1 MAGSQKEF
9 ELLFRLKASLGSNFN
24 STFKGAIEQ
33 QKKLQDSLKSVNS
46 LQGKVDGYNK
56 ASNAISQQNEKL
68 ARLQTEHQ
76 KTAQK
81 IQTHQQN
88 AERLRAKIEE
98 TGDATGELTAQLV
111 REENEV
117 QKNTEKLK
125 SNESQ
130 IQRTRASTEQQKEQL
145 ARMSEELR
153 EAGVNTDNLGEA
165 NERLQR
171 SYERLQNS
179 QQTIQRLN
187 QAQQNINESISHTK
201 TQLAGTVGVM
211 VAAGAAI
218 YNGPVKKAAEFQE
231 QMSTVQ
237 AISGATGDDLKLLSE
252 KAKEMGAT
260 TKFTAKE
267 AGEAMEYMAMAGW
280 KTKDMMGGIEGIMNL
295 AAASGEEL
303 AAVSDIVTDAMTA
316 FGLAADGTT
325 KVIGKDGL
333 VKEVS
338 NATHFADILAQAS
351 SNANTNVGMMG
362 ETFKYV
368 APVAGALGYT
378 AEDTA
383 ALIGLMANSGIKAS
397 QAGTS
402 LRKIFLGLQ
411 GGVELTGDKLG
422 KYHLEVENADG
433 SMRKLEDVT
442 GDLRKAFSQMT
453 EAEKAANA
461 EAIAGKTGMSGLLAI
476 VNASEADY
484 QKLTESIKGCDGAA
498 KAMAETKL
506 DNLNG
511 QITLMQSAWDAL
523 QVELGEML
531 LPVLTDLIKKATEV
545 LGVVTTFVQ
554 KNPEM
559 TKTIA
564 KVVAGLMAFRVGML
578 SLKLAGLTGASGIV
592 SLLQKLMG
600 LRIGFLES
608 AATSTSFATKLKA
621 AGSGVL
627 KYFKGVGGALG
638 GLGSA
643 IGNIFSSSTIF
654 QKVGGLFSGVA
665 GKMSAGFAGL
675 AGKLGGVLT
684 GTGSKLLSL
693 LLKPFGNIGG
703 ALGGILSK
711 VGGVI
716 LNSPLGSIGKVIA
729 SSFGKLGTLI
739 APIGNVL
746 KSAFGPL
753 GGLLKT
759 ALGPLGGIAG
769 KFLPI
774 IGIITT
780 IIAVVQIL
788 RKNFDKVREAVGNI
802 FGEKGLEI
810 FDKIVAVITNVGETI
825 KGVFS
830 DGNIGAARDKINEIF
845 GEKGVAVFDT
855 FAGVFQ
861 KVVTAAGQF
870 VGFVTEHIVL
880 VVEQLFDVL
889 ITSVIPGII
898 SGIQAAAPVVMQI
911 FQAIA
916 DFIAGIIPVIGSF
929 IAGIMPIIS
938 EVITFIQTYVFP
950 IISEVFNFIVST
962 VLPLIVQGI
971 QQLGSIITTVLQ
983 AVLPVV
989 QQVFSTIWSIIQPI
1003 LAQIL
1008 STVQA
1013 VLPAVL
1019 SVFQS
1024 VFNAIGGVISAAQ
1037 QIFNGLIQFI
1047 TGVFTGN
1054 WSVAWEGVKSIFSGI
1069 WNGIKSICTGVI
1081 NGIVGAVNVVIRGLN
1096 SLKVPD
1102 WVPGVG
1108 GKGINIPEIP
1118 QLAKGSKNT
1127 PQTFIAGER
1136 GPELI
1141 TNAPGRTV
1149 FTAQQTKDIFN
1160 ANNAAADTVAAVQ
1173 AAGVTN
1179 ITNNNAPE
1187 NVPGVS
1193 APELRSTTGQS
1204 SITVTINN
1212 NPTIHVDG
1220 DKPGDLE
1227 EKLEE
1232 NNRRLLEQV
1241 KDLLDKRDDDERRS
1255 VYA

>member
-130 IQRTRASTEQQKEQL
+130 IQRTTASIQQQTQQL
-145 ARMSEELR
+145 DSMGEELR
-153 EAGVNTDNLGEA
+153 EAGVNTDNLEEA
-165 NERLQR
+165 NGRLQR

-179 QQTIQRLN
+179 QQTLQRLN

-237 AISGATGDDLKLLSE
+237 AISGATGDDLQLLSE
-252 KAKEMGAT
+252 KAKQMGAT

-280 KTKDMMGGIEGIMNL
+280 KTKDMLGGVEGVMNL

-325 KVIGKDGL
+325 NG
-333 VKEVS
+333 VS
-338 NATHFADILAQAS
+338 NATHFADVLAQAS

-368 APVAGALGYT
+368 APVAGSLGYSL
-378 AEDTA
+378 EDTA
-383 ALIGLMANSGIKAS
+383 TMIGVMANSGIKAS
-397 QAGTS
+397 NAGTALRSIMTRLSTDAGASSKS
-402 LRKIFLGLQ
+402 LGALGILTEKLGVQFYDSEGKTRDLAKVIGETREAWKGLTQEEQNNYAKKIAGQSGISGFLALMNAEQ
-411 GGVELTGDKLG
+411 ADFDKLAASIN
-422 KYHLEVENADG
+422 NA
-433 SMRKLEDVT
+433 
-442 GDLRKAFSQMT
+442 
-453 EAEKAANA
+453 
-461 EAIAGKTGMSGLLAI
+461 
-476 VNASEADY
+476 
-484 QKLTESIKGCDGAA
+484 DGAA
-498 KAMAETKL
+498 KAMADTKL

-592 SLLQKLMG
+592 SLLQKLME

-608 AATSTSFATKLKA
+608 AAIRTSFATKLKA

-638 GLGSA
+638 G
-643 IGNIFSSSTIF
+643 
-654 QKVGGLFSGVA
+654 V
-665 GKMSAGFAGL
+665 L
-675 AGKLGGVLT
+675 AGA
-684 GTGSKLLSL
+684 GSKLLSL

-711 VGGVI
+711 VGGII

-746 KSAFGPL
+746 KTAFGPL

-774 IGIITT
+774 IGVITT

-861 KVVTAAGQF
+861 KIVTAAGQF
-870 VGFVTEHIVL
+870 VNFVSQNIVP
-880 VVEQLFDVL
+880 VVEDIFNLL
-889 ITSVIPGII
+889 MTSVIPGII

-929 IAGIMPIIS
+929 VAGLMPVISQIIS
-938 EVITFIQTYVFP
+938 FIQTNVLP
-950 IISEVFNFIVST
+950 IIGSIFNFIVST
-962 VLPLIVQGI
+962 VLPAIVSGI
-971 QQLGSIITTVLQ
+971 QQLGSIITTVLS

-989 QQVFSTIWSIIQPI
+989 QTVFTTIWNVIQPI
-1003 LAQIL
+1003 MQMIL
-1008 STVQA
+1008 QVVQA
-1013 VLPAVL
+1013 VLPAVQA
-1019 SVFQS
+1019 VFQS
-1024 VFNAIGGVISAAQ
+1024 VFNTIGGIVSAFQ
-1037 QIFNGLIQFI
+1037 QVLSGIIQFI

-1054 WSVAWEGVKSIFSGI
+1054 WSAAWEGIKSIFSGI
-1069 WNGIKSICTGVI
+1069 WEGIKSIATGVI
-1081 NGIVGAVNVVIRGLN
+1081 DTISSAIKGVMDGIGKVKETIGGTVG
-1096 SLKVPD
+1096 KVAGALHI
-1102 WVPGVG
+1102 PGF
-1108 GKGINIPEIP
+1108 
-1118 QLAKGSKNT
+1118 AKGSKNT
-1127 PQTFIAGER
+1127 PDTFIAGEN

-1149 FTAQQTKDIFN
+1149 YTAQQTQGILKAQN
-1160 ANNAAADTVAAVQ
+1160 LAGSTAAAVQ

-1212 NPTIHVDG
+1212 NPTIQVDG

-1232 NNRRLLEQV
+1232 NNRRLLQQV

>member
-130 IQRTRASTEQQKEQL
+130 IQRTRASIEQQTQQL
-145 ARMSEELR
+145 DRMGEELR
-153 EAGVNTDNLGEA
+153 EAGVNTDNLEEA
-165 NERLQR
+165 NGRLQR

-179 QQTIQRLN
+179 QQTLQRLN
-187 QAQQNINESISHTK
+187 QAQQNISESISHTK

-237 AISGATGDDLKLLSE
+237 AISGATGDDLQLLSE
-252 KAKEMGAT
+252 KAKQMGAT

-280 KTKDMMGGIEGIMNL
+280 KTKDMLGGVEGVMNL

-325 KVIGKDGL
+325 NG
-333 VKEVS
+333 VS
-338 NATHFADILAQAS
+338 NATHFADVLAQAS

-368 APVAGALGYT
+368 APVAGSLGYSL
-378 AEDTA
+378 EDTA
-383 ALIGLMANSGIKAS
+383 TMIGVMANSGIKAS
-397 QAGTS
+397 NAGTALRSIMTRLSTDAGASSKS
-402 LRKIFLGLQ
+402 LGALGILTEKLGVQFYDSKGKTRDLAKVIGETREAWKGLTQEEQNNYAKKIAGQSGISGFLALMNAEQ
-411 GGVELTGDKLG
+411 ADFDKLAASIN
-422 KYHLEVENADG
+422 NA
-433 SMRKLEDVT
+433 
-442 GDLRKAFSQMT
+442 
-453 EAEKAANA
+453 
-461 EAIAGKTGMSGLLAI
+461 
-476 VNASEADY
+476 
-484 QKLTESIKGCDGAA
+484 DGAA
-498 KAMAETKL
+498 KAMADTKL

-578 SLKLAGLTGASGIV
+578 SLKLAGLTGAGGIV

-675 AGKLGGVLT
+675 AGKLGGVLA

-711 VGGVI
+711 VGGII

-861 KVVTAAGQF
+861 KIVTAAGQF
-870 VGFVTEHIVL
+870 VNFVSQNIVP
-880 VVEQLFDVL
+880 VVEDIFNLL
-889 ITSVIPGII
+889 MTSVIPGII

-929 IAGIMPIIS
+929 VAGLMPIIS
-938 EVITFIQTYVFP
+938 QIISFIQTNVLP
-950 IISEVFNFIVST
+950 IIGSVFNFIVST
-962 VLPLIVQGI
+962 VLPAIVSGV
-971 QQLGSIITTVLQ
+971 QQLGSIITTVLSV
-983 AVLPVV
+983 VLPVV
-989 QQVFSTIWSIIQPI
+989 QTVFTTIWGIIQPI
-1003 LAQIL
+1003 MQMIL
-1008 STVQA
+1008 QVVQA
-1013 VLPAVL
+1013 VLPAVQA
-1019 SVFQS
+1019 VFQS
-1024 VFNAIGGVISAAQ
+1024 VFNTIGGIVSAFQ
-1037 QIFNGLIQFI
+1037 QVLSGIIQFI

-1054 WSVAWEGVKSIFSGI
+1054 WSAVWEGIKSIFSGI
-1069 WNGIKSICTGVI
+1069 WEGIKSIATGVI
-1081 NGIVGAVNVVIRGLN
+1081 DTISSAIKGVMDGISKVKETIGGTVG
-1096 SLKVPD
+1096 KVAGALHI
-1102 WVPGVG
+1102 PGF
-1108 GKGINIPEIP
+1108 
-1118 QLAKGSKNT
+1118 AKGSNNT
-1127 PQTFIAGER
+1127 PDTFIAGEN

-1149 FTAQQTKDIFN
+1149 YTAQQTQGILKAQN
-1160 ANNAAADTVAAVQ
+1160 LAGSTAAAVQ
-1173 AAGVTN
+1173 AAKVTN

-1212 NPTIHVDG
+1212 NPVINVDG

-1232 NNRRLLEQV
+1232 NNRRLLQQV

>member
-98 TGDATGELTAQLV
+98 TGDTTGELTAQLV

-130 IQRTRASTEQQKEQL
+130 IQRTTASIERQRQQL
-145 ARMSEELR
+145 DSMGEELR
-153 EAGVNTDNLGEA
+153 EAGVNTDNLEEA
-165 NERLQR
+165 NGRLQR

-211 VAAGAAI
+211 AAAGAAI

-237 AISGATGDDLKLLSE
+237 AISGVTGDDLKLLSE

-267 AGEAMEYMAMAGW
+267 AGEAMEFMAMAGW
-280 KTKDMMGGIEGIMNL
+280 KTKDMLGGIDGIMNL

-303 AAVSDIVTDAMTA
+303 AGVSDIVTDALTA
-316 FGLAADGTT
+316 FGLKASDSG
-325 KVIGKDGL
+325 
-333 VKEVS
+333 
-338 NATHFADILAQAS
+338 HFADILAAAS
-351 SNANTNVGMMG
+351 SNANTNVHMMG
-362 ETFKYV
+362 ESFKYV
-368 APVAGALGYT
+368 ASVAGKMNYT
-378 AEDTA
+378 AEDTSL
-383 ALIGLMANSGIKAS
+383 ALGLMANAGIKS
-397 QAGTS
+397 SMAGTS
-402 LRKIFLGLQ
+402 LRSMITRLASPTDSVANAMTDLGISLADGEGNAYSLRQ
-411 GGVELTGDKLG
+411 IMDQLRSSFPEMGKWTQEVTVKQSELDKMLSEG
-422 KYHLEVENADG
+422 SITEEQYAESLNDAALAAFGNADATQA
-433 SMRKLEDVT
+433 SL
-442 GDLRKAFSQMT
+442 
-453 EAEKAANA
+453 AA
-461 EAIAGKTGMSGLLAI
+461 AIAGKQGMAGLLSI
-476 VNASEADY
+476 IGASEEDY
-484 QKLTESIKGCDGAA
+484 NKLANAIDGASTA
-498 KAMAETKL
+498 FDGQGYAAHQAQVKM
-506 DNLNG
+506 DNYAG
-511 QITLMQSAWDAL
+511 QVTLFQSAFANL
-523 QVELGEML
+523 QVEIGLMF
-531 LPVLTDLIKKATEV
+531 LPTLTKAVKKITEV
-545 LGVVTTFVQ
+545 VSAASVFVN
-554 KNPEM
+554 KNQEIV
-559 TKTIA
+559 KAVA
-564 KVVAGLMAFRVGML
+564 KVVAGFATFRVAML
-578 SLKLAGLTGASGIV
+578 SLKLAGLVGAKGIV
-592 SLLQKLMG
+592 QILMNLLG

-608 AATSTSFATKLKA
+608 AAAGNGFAAKLMGLNTKL
-621 AGSGVL
+621 AGFGTKIKGIGAGVL
-627 KYFKGVGGALG
+627 AFMGKIAGAL
-638 GLGSA
+638 
-643 IGNIFSSSTIF
+643 IGPF
-654 QKVGGLFSGVA
+654 LRP
-665 GKMSAGFAGL
+665 FA
-675 AGKLGGVLT
+675 VI
-684 GTGSKLLSL
+684 GT
-693 LLKPFGNIGG
+693 
-703 ALGGILSK
+703 
-711 VGGVI
+711 
-716 LNSPLGSIGKVIA
+716 
-729 SSFGKLGTLI
+729 KLGTLF
-739 APIGNVL
+739 APIG
-746 KSAFGPL
+746 S
-753 GGLLKT
+753 LLKT

-780 IIAVVQIL
+780 IIAAVQIL

-861 KVVTAAGQF
+861 KIVTAAGQF
-870 VGFVTEHIVL
+870 VNFVSQNIVP
-880 VVEQLFDVL
+880 VVEDIFNLL
-889 ITSVIPGII
+889 MTSVIPGII
-898 SGIQAAAPVVMQI
+898 SGIQAAAPVVM
-911 FQAIA
+911 
-916 DFIAGIIPVIGSF
+916 
-929 IAGIMPIIS
+929 PIIS
-938 EVITFIQTYVFP
+938 QIISFIQANVLP
-950 IISEVFNFIVST
+950 IIGSVFSFIVST
-962 VLPLIVQGI
+962 VLPAIVSGV
-971 QQLGSIITTVLQ
+971 QQLGSIITTVLS

-989 QQVFSTIWSIIQPI
+989 QTVFTTIWGIIQPI
-1003 LAQIL
+1003 MQMIL
-1008 STVQA
+1008 QVVQA
-1013 VLPAVL
+1013 VLPAVQA
-1019 SVFQS
+1019 VFQS
-1024 VFNAIGGVISAAQ
+1024 VFSAIGGIVSAFQ
-1037 QIFNGLIQFI
+1037 QVLYGIIQFI

-1054 WSVAWEGVKSIFSGI
+1054 WSAAWEGIKSIFSGI
-1069 WNGIKSICTGVI
+1069 WEGIKSIATGVLDTI
-1081 NGIVGAVNVVIRGLN
+1081 SSAVSGVVNAIGKVKETIGGTVG
-1096 SLKVPD
+1096 KVAGALHI
-1102 WVPGVG
+1102 PGF
-1108 GKGINIPEIP
+1108 
-1118 QLAKGSKNT
+1118 AKGSKNT
-1127 PQTFIAGER
+1127 PDTFIAGEN

-1149 FTAQQTKDIFN
+1149 YTAQQTQGILKAQN
-1160 ANNAAADTVAAVQ
+1160 LAGSTAAAVQ

-1193 APELRSTTGQS
+1193 APELRSTTGQRS
-1204 SITVTINN
+1204 VTVTINN

-1232 NNRRLLEQV
+1232 NNRRLLQQV

>member
-130 IQRTRASTEQQKEQL
+130 IQRTRANTEQQKEQL

-165 NERLQR
+165 NGRLQR

-237 AISGATGDDLKLLSE
+237 AISGATGDDLQLLSE
-252 KAKEMGAT
+252 KAKQMGAT

-280 KTKDMMGGIEGIMNL
+280 KTKDMMGGIEGVMNL

-316 FGLAADGTT
+316 FGMAADGTT
-325 KVIGKDGL
+325 NG
-333 VKEVS
+333 VS
-338 NATHFADILAQAS
+338 NATHFADVLAQAS

-368 APVAGALGYT
+368 APVAGSLGYSL
-378 AEDTA
+378 EDTA
-383 ALIGLMANSGIKAS
+383 TMIGVMANSGIKAS
-397 QAGTS
+397 NAGTALRSIMTRLSTDAGASSKS
-402 LRKIFLGLQ
+402 LGALGILTEKLGVQFYDSEGKTRDLAKVIGETREAWKGLTQEEQNNYAKKIAGQSGISGFLALMNAEQ
-411 GGVELTGDKLG
+411 ADFDKLAASIN
-422 KYHLEVENADG
+422 NA
-433 SMRKLEDVT
+433 
-442 GDLRKAFSQMT
+442 
-453 EAEKAANA
+453 
-461 EAIAGKTGMSGLLAI
+461 
-476 VNASEADY
+476 
-484 QKLTESIKGCDGAA
+484 DGAA
-498 KAMAETKL
+498 KAMADTKL

-554 KNPEM
+554 KNPKM

-578 SLKLAGLTGASGIV
+578 SLKLAGLTGAGGIV

-665 GKMSAGFAGL
+665 GKMSAG
-675 AGKLGGVLT
+675 KLGGVLA

-711 VGGVI
+711 VGGII
-716 LNSPLGSIGKVIA
+716 LNSPLGSIRKVIA

-870 VGFVTEHIVL
+870 VGFVTEHIVP

-898 SGIQAAAPVVMQI
+898 SGIQAAASVVMQI

-989 QQVFSTIWSIIQPI
+989 QTVFTTIWGIIQPI
-1003 LAQIL
+1003 MQMIL
-1008 STVQA
+1008 QVVQA
-1013 VLPAVL
+1013 VLPAVQA
-1019 SVFQS
+1019 VFQS
-1024 VFNAIGGVISAAQ
+1024 VFNTIGGIVSAFQ
-1037 QIFNGLIQFI
+1037 QVLSGIIQFI

-1054 WSVAWEGVKSIFSGI
+1054 WSAAWEGIKSIFSGI
-1069 WNGIKSICTGVI
+1069 WEGIKSIATGVI
-1081 NGIVGAVNVVIRGLN
+1081 DTISSAIKGVMDGIGKVKETIGGTVG
-1096 SLKVPD
+1096 KVAGALHI
-1102 WVPGVG
+1102 PGF
-1108 GKGINIPEIP
+1108 
-1118 QLAKGSKNT
+1118 AKGSKNT
-1127 PQTFIAGER
+1127 PDTFIAGEN

-1149 FTAQQTKDIFN
+1149 YTAQQTQGILKAQN
-1160 ANNAAADTVAAVQ
+1160 LAGSTAAAVQ
-1173 AAGVTN
+1173 AAKVTN

-1187 NVPGVS
+1187 NVPGIN
-1193 APELRSTTGQS
+1193 APELKSTTGQS

-1232 NNRRLLEQV
+1232 NNRRLLQEV

>member
-165 NERLQR
+165 NGRLQR

-237 AISGATGDDLKLLSE
+237 AISGATGDDLQLLSE
-252 KAKEMGAT
+252 KAKQMGAT

-280 KTKDMMGGIEGIMNL
+280 KTKDMMGGIEGVMNL

-316 FGLAADGTT
+316 FGMTADDTT
-325 KVIGKDGL
+325 KVVGKDGL

-383 ALIGLMANSGIKAS
+383 TLIGLMANSGIKAS

-422 KYHLEVENADG
+422 KWQIDVENADG
-433 SMRKLEDVT
+433 SMRKLKDVT
-442 GDLRKAFSQMT
+442 GDLREAFSHMT

-498 KAMAETKL
+498 KAMAERKL

-545 LGVVTTFVQ
+545 LGVVTAFVQ

-578 SLKLAGLTGASGIV
+578 SLKLAGLTGAGGIV

-861 KVVTAAGQF
+861 KIVTAAGQF
-870 VGFVTEHIVL
+870 VDFVTTHIVP
-880 VVEQLFDVL
+880 VVEQVFNVL
-889 ITSVIPGII
+889 RTSVIPGII
-898 SGIQAAAPVVMQI
+898 SGVQAAAPVVMQV

-916 DFIAGIIPVIGSF
+916 DFIAGIIPVIGGF

-962 VLPLIVQGI
+962 VLPMIVQGI
-971 QQLGSIITTVLQ
+971 QQLGSIITTVLS

-989 QQVFSTIWSIIQPI
+989 QTVFTTIWGIIQPI
-1003 LAQIL
+1003 MQMIL
-1008 STVQA
+1008 QVVQA
-1013 VLPAVL
+1013 VLPAVQA
-1019 SVFQS
+1019 VFQS
-1024 VFNAIGGVISAAQ
+1024 VFNTIGGIVSAFQ
-1037 QIFNGLIQFI
+1037 QVLSGIIQFI

-1054 WSVAWEGVKSIFSGI
+1054 WSAAWEGIKSIFSGI
-1069 WNGIKSICTGVI
+1069 WEGIKSIATGVI
-1081 NGIVGAVNVVIRGLN
+1081 DTISSAIKGVMDGISKVKETIGGTVG
-1096 SLKVPD
+1096 KVAGALHI
-1102 WVPGVG
+1102 PGF
-1108 GKGINIPEIP
+1108 
-1118 QLAKGSKNT
+1118 AKGSNNT
-1127 PQTFIAGER
+1127 PDTFIAGEN

-1149 FTAQQTKDIFN
+1149 YTAQQTQGILKAQN
-1160 ANNAAADTVAAVQ
+1160 LAGSTAAAVQ
-1173 AAGVTN
+1173 AAKVTN

-1187 NVPGVS
+1187 NVLGVS

-1204 SITVTINN
+1204 SIIVTINN
-1212 NPTIHVDG
+1212 NPVINVDG

-1232 NNRRLLEQV
+1232 NNRRLLQQV

>member
-68 ARLQTEHQ
+68 TRLQTEHQ

-130 IQRTRASTEQQKEQL
+130 IQRTTASIQQQTQQL
-145 ARMSEELR
+145 DSMGEELR
-153 EAGVNTDNLGEA
+153 EAGVNTDNLEEA
-165 NERLQR
+165 NGRLQR

-179 QQTIQRLN
+179 QQTLQRLN

-237 AISGATGDDLKLLSE
+237 AISGATGDDLQLLSE
-252 KAKEMGAT
+252 KAKQMGAT

-280 KTKDMMGGIEGIMNL
+280 KTKDMLGGVEGVMNL

-325 KVIGKDGL
+325 NG
-333 VKEVS
+333 VS
-338 NATHFADILAQAS
+338 NATHFADVLAQAS

-368 APVAGALGYT
+368 APVAGSLGYSL
-378 AEDTA
+378 EDTA
-383 ALIGLMANSGIKAS
+383 TMIGVMANSGIKAS
-397 QAGTS
+397 NAGTALRSIMTRLSTDAGASSKS
-402 LRKIFLGLQ
+402 LGALGILTEKLGVQFYDSEGKTRDLAKVIGETREAWKGLTQEEQNNYAKKIAGQSGISGFLALMNAEQ
-411 GGVELTGDKLG
+411 ADFDKLAASIN
-422 KYHLEVENADG
+422 NA
-433 SMRKLEDVT
+433 
-442 GDLRKAFSQMT
+442 
-453 EAEKAANA
+453 
-461 EAIAGKTGMSGLLAI
+461 
-476 VNASEADY
+476 
-484 QKLTESIKGCDGAA
+484 DGAA
-498 KAMAETKL
+498 KAMADTKL

-592 SLLQKLMG
+592 SLLQKLME

-608 AATSTSFATKLKA
+608 AAISTSFATKLKA

-638 GLGSA
+638 G
-643 IGNIFSSSTIF
+643 
-654 QKVGGLFSGVA
+654 V
-665 GKMSAGFAGL
+665 L
-675 AGKLGGVLT
+675 AGA
-684 GTGSKLLSL
+684 GSKLLSL

-711 VGGVI
+711 VGGII

-746 KSAFGPL
+746 KTAFGPL

-774 IGIITT
+774 IGVITT

-825 KGVFS
+825 KGIFS
-830 DGNIGAARDKINEIF
+830 DGNIGVARDKINEIF

-861 KVVTAAGQF
+861 KIVTAAGQF
-870 VGFVTEHIVL
+870 VNFVSQNIVP
-880 VVEQLFDVL
+880 VVEDIFNLL
-889 ITSVIPGII
+889 MTSVIPGII

-929 IAGIMPIIS
+929 VAGLMPIIRQIIS
-938 EVITFIQTYVFP
+938 FIQTSVLP
-950 IISEVFNFIVST
+950 VIGSIFNFIVGE
-962 VLPLIVQGI
+962 VLPGIVSGI
-971 QQLGSIITTVLQ
+971 QQLSSIITMTLS
-983 AVLPVV
+983 ALLPVV
-989 QQVFSTIWSIIQPI
+989 QTVFTTIWNVIQPI
-1003 LAQIL
+1003 MQMIL
-1008 STVQA
+1008 QVVQA
-1013 VLPAVL
+1013 VLPAAQA
-1019 SVFQS
+1019 VFQS
-1024 VFNAIGGVISAAQ
+1024 VFSAIGGIVSAFQ
-1037 QIFNGLIQFI
+1037 QVLSGIIQFI

-1054 WSVAWEGVKSIFSGI
+1054 WSSAWEGIKSIFSGI
-1069 WNGIKSICTGVI
+1069 WEGIKSIATGVI
-1081 NGIVGAVNVVIRGLN
+1081 DTISSAVSGVIDGI
-1096 SLKVPD
+1096 SKVKETIG
-1102 WVPGVG
+1102 GVG
-1108 GKGINIPEIP
+1108 GKVASALHIPGF
-1118 QLAKGSKNT
+1118 AKGSTNT
-1127 PQTFIAGER
+1127 PDTFIAGEN

-1149 FTAQQTKDIFN
+1149 YTAQQTRGILN
-1160 ANNAAADTVAAVQ
+1160 AQNQARNTAAAVQ

-1179 ITNNNAPE
+1179 VTNNNAPE

-1193 APELRSTTGQS
+1193 APELRSGAGQRS
-1204 SITVTINN
+1204 VTVTINN
-1212 NPTIHVDG
+1212 HPTIHVDG
-1220 DKPGDLE
+1220 NKPGDLE

-1232 NNRRLLEQV
+1232 NNRRLLQQV

>member
-1 MAGSQKEF
+1 M
-9 ELLFRLKASLGSNFN
+9 LFR
-24 STFKGAIEQ
+24 STFKGAIET
-33 QKKLQDSLKSVNS
+33 QKKLQDSLKGVNS

-56 ASNAISQQNEKL
+56 ASSAISQQNEKL

-81 IQTHQQN
+81 VQMHQQN

-130 IQRTRASTEQQKEQL
+130 IQRTRASIEQQTQQL
-145 ARMSEELR
+145 DRMGEGLR
-153 EAGVNTDNLGEA
+153 EAGVNTDNLEEA
-165 NERLQR
+165 NGRLQR

-201 TQLAGTVGVM
+201 TQLVGTVGVM
-211 VAAGAAI
+211 AAAGAAI

-267 AGEAMEYMAMAGW
+267 AGQAMEYMAMAGW
-280 KTKDMMGGIEGIMNL
+280 KTKDMMGGIEGVMNL

-316 FGLAADGTT
+316 FGMAADGTT
-325 KVIGKDGL
+325 NG
-333 VKEVS
+333 VS
-338 NATHFADILAQAS
+338 NATHFADVLAKAS

-368 APVAGALGYT
+368 APVAGSLGYSL
-378 AEDTA
+378 EDTA
-383 ALIGLMANSGIKAS
+383 TMIGVMANSGIKAS
-397 QAGTS
+397 NAGTALRSIMTRLSTDAGASSKS
-402 LRKIFLGLQ
+402 LGALGILTQKLGVQFYDSEGKTRDLAKVIGETREAWKGLTQEEQNNYAKKIAGQSGISGFLALMNAEQ
-411 GGVELTGDKLG
+411 ADFDKLAASIN
-422 KYHLEVENADG
+422 NA
-433 SMRKLEDVT
+433 
-442 GDLRKAFSQMT
+442 
-453 EAEKAANA
+453 
-461 EAIAGKTGMSGLLAI
+461 
-476 VNASEADY
+476 
-484 QKLTESIKGCDGAA
+484 DGAA
-498 KAMAETKL
+498 KAMADTKL

-511 QITLMQSAWDAL
+511 KITLMQSAWDAL

-608 AATSTSFATKLKA
+608 AATGTSFATKLKA

-643 IGNIFSSSTIF
+643 IGNIFSSSAIF
-654 QKVGGLFSGVA
+654 QKVGGLFSGIA

-684 GTGSKLLSL
+684 GTGLKLLSL

-861 KVVTAAGQF
+861 KIVTAAGQF
-870 VGFVTEHIVL
+870 VNFVSQNIVP
-880 VVEQLFDVL
+880 VVEDIFNLL
-889 ITSVIPGII
+889 MTSVIPGII

-916 DFIAGIIPVIGSF
+916 DFIGS
-929 IAGIMPIIS
+929 
-938 EVITFIQTYVFP
+938 VF
-950 IISEVFNFIVST
+950 SFIVST
-962 VLPLIVQGI
+962 VLPAIVSGV
-971 QQLGSIITTVLQ
+971 QQLGSIITTVLS

-989 QQVFSTIWSIIQPI
+989 QTIFTTIWGIIQPI
-1003 LAQIL
+1003 MQMIL
-1008 STVQA
+1008 QVVQA
-1013 VLPAVL
+1013 VLPAVQA
-1019 SVFQS
+1019 VFQS
-1024 VFNAIGGVISAAQ
+1024 VFSTIGGIVSAFQ
-1037 QIFNGLIQFI
+1037 QVLSGIIQFI

-1054 WSVAWEGVKSIFSGI
+1054 WSAAWEGIKSIFSGI
-1069 WNGIKSICTGVI
+1069 WEGIKSIATDVLDTISSAVSGVVNAI
-1081 NGIVGAVNVVIRGLN
+1081 GKVKETIGGTVG
-1096 SLKVPD
+1096 KVAGALHI
-1102 WVPGVG
+1102 PGF
-1108 GKGINIPEIP
+1108 
-1118 QLAKGSKNT
+1118 AKGSKNT
-1127 PQTFIAGER
+1127 PDTFIAGEN

-1149 FTAQQTKDIFN
+1149 YTAQQTQGILKAQN
-1160 ANNAAADTVAAVQ
+1160 LAGSTAAAVQ

-1187 NVPGVS
+1187 DVPGVS
-1193 APELRSTTGQS
+1193 APELRSTTGQRS
-1204 SITVTINN
+1204 VTVTINN

-1232 NNRRLLEQV
+1232 NNRRLLQQV

>member
-24 STFKGAIEQ
+24 STFKGAIET

-98 TGDATGELTAQLV
+98 TGDATGELTAQLA

-130 IQRTRASTEQQKEQL
+130 IQRTRTSIEEQTQQL
-145 ARMSEELR
+145 DSMGEELR
-153 EAGVNTDNLGEA
+153 EAGVNTDNLEDA
-165 NERLQR
+165 NSRLQR
-171 SYERLQNS
+171 SYERLQSS
-179 QQTIQRLN
+179 QQTLQRLN
-187 QAQQNINESISHTK
+187 QAQQNISESISHTK
-201 TQLAGTVGVM
+201 TQLVGTVGVM
-211 VAAGAAI
+211 AAAGAAI
-218 YNGPVKKAAEFQE
+218 YSGPVKKAAEFQE
-231 QMSTVQ
+231 QMSSVQ
-237 AISGATGDDLKLLSE
+237 AISGATGEDLKSLSE

-260 TKFTAKE
+260 TKFTAQE
-267 AGEAMEYMAMAGW
+267 AGKAMEYMAMAGW
-280 KTKDMMGGIEGIMNL
+280 KTEDMLGGVEGIMNL

-316 FGLAADGTT
+316 FGMKADGTT
-325 KVIGKDGL
+325 NGVA
-333 VKEVS
+333 
-338 NATHFADILAQAS
+338 NATHFADVLARAA

-368 APVAGALGYT
+368 APVAGSMGYSL
-378 AEDTA
+378 EDTA
-383 ALIGLMANSGIKAS
+383 TMIGVMANSGIKAS
-397 QAGTS
+397 DAGTALRSIMTRLATDAGASSKS
-402 LRKIFLGLQ
+402 LGALGILTEKLGVQFYDDERKARDLAVVIGETREAWKGLTQ
-411 GGVELTGDKLG
+411 EEQNNYAKKIAGQTGISGFIALMSAEQEDFDKLTASIN
-422 KYHLEVENADG
+422 NA
-433 SMRKLEDVT
+433 
-442 GDLRKAFSQMT
+442 
-453 EAEKAANA
+453 
-461 EAIAGKTGMSGLLAI
+461 
-476 VNASEADY
+476 
-484 QKLTESIKGCDGAA
+484 DGAA
-498 KAMAETKL
+498 KAMAGTKL

-511 QITLMQSAWDAL
+511 QITLMKSAWDAL
-523 QVELGEML
+523 QVELGGML

-545 LGVVTTFVQ
+545 LGVVTGFVQ

-559 TKTIA
+559 VKTVA
-564 KVVAGLMAFRVGML
+564 KVVGGLMAFRVGML

-608 AATSTSFATKLKA
+608 AATGTSFVTKLKA

-643 IGNIFSSSTIF
+643 IGNIFSSSAIF
-654 QKVGGLFSGVA
+654 QKVGGLFSGIA

-746 KSAFGPL
+746 KLAFGPL

-810 FDKIVAVITNVGETI
+810 FDKIVAVITNVGEMI

-830 DGNIGAARDKINEIF
+830 GGNIGAARDKINEIF

-870 VGFVTEHIVL
+870 VGFVTEHIVP

-989 QQVFSTIWSIIQPI
+989 QQVFSAIWSIIQPI

-1054 WSVAWEGVKSIFSGI
+1054 WSAVWEGVKSIFSGI

-1102 WVPGVG
+1102 WVPGIG

-1127 PQTFIAGER
+1127 PQTFIAGEK

-1173 AAGVTN
+1173 VAGVTD
-1179 ITNNNAPE
+1179 ITSNNAPE

-1204 SITVTINN
+1204 SIAVTINN

-1220 DKPGDLE
+1220 EKPGDLE

-1232 NNRRLLEQV
+1232 NNRRLLQQV

>member
-98 TGDATGELTAQLV
+98 TGDATEELTAQLV

-130 IQRTRASTEQQKEQL
+130 IQRTRASIEQQTQQL
-145 ARMSEELR
+145 DRMGEELR
-153 EAGVNTDNLGEA
+153 EAGVNTDNLEEA
-165 NERLQR
+165 NGRLQR

-179 QQTIQRLN
+179 QQTLQRLN
-187 QAQQNINESISHTK
+187 QAQQNISESISHTK

-237 AISGATGDDLKLLSE
+237 AISGATGDDLQLLSE
-252 KAKEMGAT
+252 KAKQMGAT

-280 KTKDMMGGIEGIMNL
+280 KTKDMLGGVEGVMNL

-325 KVIGKDGL
+325 NG
-333 VKEVS
+333 VS
-338 NATHFADILAQAS
+338 NATHFADVLAQAS

-368 APVAGALGYT
+368 APVAGSLGYSL
-378 AEDTA
+378 EDTA
-383 ALIGLMANSGIKAS
+383 TMIGVMANSGIKAS
-397 QAGTS
+397 NAGTALRSIMTRLSTDAGASSKS
-402 LRKIFLGLQ
+402 LGALGILTEKLGVQFYDSKGKTRDLAKVIGETREAWKGLTQEEQNNYAKKIAGQSGISGFLALMNAEQ
-411 GGVELTGDKLG
+411 ADFDKLAASIN
-422 KYHLEVENADG
+422 NA
-433 SMRKLEDVT
+433 
-442 GDLRKAFSQMT
+442 
-453 EAEKAANA
+453 
-461 EAIAGKTGMSGLLAI
+461 
-476 VNASEADY
+476 
-484 QKLTESIKGCDGAA
+484 DGAA
-498 KAMAETKL
+498 KAMADTKL

-608 AATSTSFATKLKA
+608 AATGTSFATKMKA

-643 IGNIFSSSTIF
+643 IGNIFSSSAIF
-654 QKVGGLFSGVA
+654 QKVGGLFSGIA

-711 VGGVI
+711 VGGII

-870 VGFVTEHIVL
+870 VGFVTEHIVP

-962 VLPLIVQGI
+962 VLPMIVQGI
-971 QQLGSIITTVLQ
+971 QQLGSIITTVLS

-989 QQVFSTIWSIIQPI
+989 QTVFTTIWGIIQPI

-1054 WSVAWEGVKSIFSGI
+1054 WSAAWNGVKSIFSGI

-1102 WVPGVG
+1102 WVPGIG
-1108 GKGINIPEIP
+1108 GKGISIPEIP

-1232 NNRRLLEQV
+1232 NNRRLLQEV

>member
-130 IQRTRASTEQQKEQL
+130 IQRTTASIQQQTQQL
-145 ARMSEELR
+145 DSMGEELR
-153 EAGVNTDNLGEA
+153 EAGVNTDNLEEA
-165 NERLQR
+165 NGRLQR

-179 QQTIQRLN
+179 QQTLQRLN

-218 YNGPVKKAAEFQE
+218 YNGPVKKAAGFQE

-237 AISGATGDDLKLLSE
+237 AISGATGDDLQLLSE
-252 KAKEMGAT
+252 KAKQMGAT

-280 KTKDMMGGIEGIMNL
+280 KTKDMLGGVEGVMNL

-325 KVIGKDGL
+325 NG
-333 VKEVS
+333 VS
-338 NATHFADILAQAS
+338 NATHFADVLAQAS

-368 APVAGALGYT
+368 APVAGSLGYSL
-378 AEDTA
+378 EDTA
-383 ALIGLMANSGIKAS
+383 TMIGVMANSGIKAS
-397 QAGTS
+397 NAGTALRSIMTRLSTDAGASSKS
-402 LRKIFLGLQ
+402 LGALGILTEKLGVQFYDSEGKTRDLAKVIGETREAWKGLTQEEQNNYAKKIAGQSGISGFLALMNAEQ
-411 GGVELTGDKLG
+411 ADFDKLAASIN
-422 KYHLEVENADG
+422 NA
-433 SMRKLEDVT
+433 
-442 GDLRKAFSQMT
+442 
-453 EAEKAANA
+453 
-461 EAIAGKTGMSGLLAI
+461 
-476 VNASEADY
+476 
-484 QKLTESIKGCDGAA
+484 DGAA
-498 KAMAETKL
+498 KAMADTKL

-592 SLLQKLMG
+592 SLLQKLME

-608 AATSTSFATKLKA
+608 AAISTSFATKLKA

-638 GLGSA
+638 G
-643 IGNIFSSSTIF
+643 
-654 QKVGGLFSGVA
+654 V
-665 GKMSAGFAGL
+665 L
-675 AGKLGGVLT
+675 AGA
-684 GTGSKLLSL
+684 GSKLLSL

-711 VGGVI
+711 VGGII

-746 KSAFGPL
+746 KTAFGPL

-774 IGIITT
+774 IGVITT

-861 KVVTAAGQF
+861 KIVTAAGQF
-870 VGFVTEHIVL
+870 VNFVSQNIVP
-880 VVEQLFDVL
+880 VVEDIFNLL
-889 ITSVIPGII
+889 MTSVIPGII

-929 IAGIMPIIS
+929 VAGLMPVISQIIS
-938 EVITFIQTYVFP
+938 FIQTNVLP
-950 IISEVFNFIVST
+950 IIGSIFNFIVST
-962 VLPLIVQGI
+962 VLPAIVSGI
-971 QQLGSIITTVLQ
+971 QQLGSIITTVLS

-989 QQVFSTIWSIIQPI
+989 QTVFTTIWNVIQPI
-1003 LAQIL
+1003 MQMIL
-1008 STVQA
+1008 QVVQA
-1013 VLPAVL
+1013 VLPAVQA
-1019 SVFQS
+1019 VFQS
-1024 VFNAIGGVISAAQ
+1024 VFNTIGGIVSAFQ
-1037 QIFNGLIQFI
+1037 QVLSGIIQFI

-1054 WSVAWEGVKSIFSGI
+1054 WSAAWEGIKSIFSGI
-1069 WNGIKSICTGVI
+1069 WEGIKSIATGVI
-1081 NGIVGAVNVVIRGLN
+1081 DTISSAIKGVMDGIGKVKETIGGTVG
-1096 SLKVPD
+1096 KVAGALHI
-1102 WVPGVG
+1102 PGF
-1108 GKGINIPEIP
+1108 
-1118 QLAKGSKNT
+1118 AKGSKNT
-1127 PQTFIAGER
+1127 PDTFIAGEN

-1149 FTAQQTKDIFN
+1149 YTAQQTQGILKAQN
-1160 ANNAAADTVAAVQ
+1160 LAGSTAAAVQ

-1212 NPTIHVDG
+1212 NPTIQVDG

-1232 NNRRLLEQV
+1232 NNRRLLQQV

>member
-130 IQRTRASTEQQKEQL
+130 IQRTTASIQQQTQQL
-145 ARMSEELR
+145 DRMGEELR
-153 EAGVNTDNLGEA
+153 EAGVNTDNLEEA
-165 NERLQR
+165 NGRLQR

-179 QQTIQRLN
+179 QQTLQRLN

-237 AISGATGDDLKLLSE
+237 AISGATGDDLQLLSE
-252 KAKEMGAT
+252 KAKQMGAT

-280 KTKDMMGGIEGIMNL
+280 KTKDMMGGIEGVMNL

-316 FGLAADGTT
+316 FGMAADGTT
-325 KVIGKDGL
+325 NG
-333 VKEVS
+333 VS
-338 NATHFADILAQAS
+338 NATHFADVLAQAS

-368 APVAGALGYT
+368 APVAGSLGYSL
-378 AEDTA
+378 EDTA
-383 ALIGLMANSGIKAS
+383 TMIGVMANSGIKAS
-397 QAGTS
+397 NAGTALRSIMTRLSTDAGASSKS
-402 LRKIFLGLQ
+402 LGALGILTEKLGVQFYDSEGKTRDLAKVIGETREAWKGLTQEEQNNYAKKIAGQSGISGFLALMNAEQ
-411 GGVELTGDKLG
+411 ADFDKLAASIN
-422 KYHLEVENADG
+422 NA
-433 SMRKLEDVT
+433 
-442 GDLRKAFSQMT
+442 
-453 EAEKAANA
+453 
-461 EAIAGKTGMSGLLAI
+461 
-476 VNASEADY
+476 
-484 QKLTESIKGCDGAA
+484 DGAA
-498 KAMAETKL
+498 KAMADTKL

-592 SLLQKLMG
+592 SLLQKLME

-608 AATSTSFATKLKA
+608 AAISTSFATKLKA

-638 GLGSA
+638 G
-643 IGNIFSSSTIF
+643 
-654 QKVGGLFSGVA
+654 V
-665 GKMSAGFAGL
+665 L
-675 AGKLGGVLT
+675 AGA
-684 GTGSKLLSL
+684 GSKLLSL

-711 VGGVI
+711 VGGII

-746 KSAFGPL
+746 KTAFGPL

-774 IGIITT
+774 IGVITT

-861 KVVTAAGQF
+861 KIVTAAGQF
-870 VGFVTEHIVL
+870 VNFVSQNIVP
-880 VVEQLFDVL
+880 VVEDIFNLL
-889 ITSVIPGII
+889 MTSVIPGII

-929 IAGIMPIIS
+929 VAGLMPVISQIIS
-938 EVITFIQTYVFP
+938 FIQTNVLP
-950 IISEVFNFIVST
+950 IIGSIFNFIVST
-962 VLPLIVQGI
+962 VLPAIVSGI
-971 QQLGSIITTVLQ
+971 QQLGSIITTVLS

-989 QQVFSTIWSIIQPI
+989 QTVFTTIWNVIQPI
-1003 LAQIL
+1003 MQMIL
-1008 STVQA
+1008 QVVQA
-1013 VLPAVL
+1013 VLPAVQA
-1019 SVFQS
+1019 VFQS
-1024 VFNAIGGVISAAQ
+1024 VFNTIGGIVSAFQ
-1037 QIFNGLIQFI
+1037 QVLSGIIQFI

-1054 WSVAWEGVKSIFSGI
+1054 WSAAWEGIKSIFSGI
-1069 WNGIKSICTGVI
+1069 WEGIKSIATGVI
-1081 NGIVGAVNVVIRGLN
+1081 DTISSAIKGVMDGIGKVKETIGGTVG
-1096 SLKVPD
+1096 KVAGALHI
-1102 WVPGVG
+1102 PGF
-1108 GKGINIPEIP
+1108 
-1118 QLAKGSKNT
+1118 AKGSKNT
-1127 PQTFIAGER
+1127 PDTFIAGEN

-1149 FTAQQTKDIFN
+1149 YTAQQTQGILKAQN
-1160 ANNAAADTVAAVQ
+1160 LAGSTAAAVQ

-1212 NPTIHVDG
+1212 NPTIQVDG

-1232 NNRRLLEQV
+1232 NNRRLLQQV

>member
-81 IQTHQQN
+81 IQTHRQN

-117 QKNTEKLK
+117 QRNTEKLK

-130 IQRTRASTEQQKEQL
+130 IQRTRASIEQQKQQL
-145 ARMSEELR
+145 ESMSGELR
-153 EAGVNTDNLGEA
+153 EAGVNTDNLEEA
-165 NERLQR
+165 NGRLQR

-201 TQLAGTVGVM
+201 TQLVGTVGVM

-267 AGEAMEYMAMAGW
+267 AGQAMEYMAMAGW
-280 KTKDMMGGIEGIMNL
+280 KTKDMLGGVEGVMNL

-316 FGLAADGTT
+316 FGMAADGTT
-325 KVIGKDGL
+325 NG
-333 VKEVS
+333 VS
-338 NATHFADILAQAS
+338 NATHFADVLAQAS

-368 APVAGALGYT
+368 APVAGSLGYSL
-378 AEDTA
+378 EDTA
-383 ALIGLMANSGIKAS
+383 TMIGVMANSGIKAS
-397 QAGTS
+397 NAGTALRSIMTRLSTDAGASSKS
-402 LRKIFLGLQ
+402 LGALGILTEKLGVQFYDSEGKTRDLAKVIGETREAWKGLTQEEQNNYAKKIAGQSGISGFLALMNAEQ
-411 GGVELTGDKLG
+411 ADFDKLAASIN
-422 KYHLEVENADG
+422 NA
-433 SMRKLEDVT
+433 
-442 GDLRKAFSQMT
+442 
-453 EAEKAANA
+453 
-461 EAIAGKTGMSGLLAI
+461 
-476 VNASEADY
+476 
-484 QKLTESIKGCDGAA
+484 DGAA
-498 KAMAETKL
+498 KAMADTKL

-564 KVVAGLMAFRVGML
+564 KVAAGLMAFRVGML

-608 AATSTSFATKLKA
+608 AATGTSFATKLRA

-643 IGNIFSSSTIF
+643 IGNIFSSSAIF
-654 QKVGGLFSGVA
+654 QKVGGLFSGIA

-693 LLKPFGNIGG
+693 LLKPFGNIGS

-716 LNSPLGSIGKVIA
+716 LNSPLGSIGKVIV

-746 KSAFGPL
+746 KTALGPL

-861 KVVTAAGQF
+861 KIVTAAGQF
-870 VGFVTEHIVL
+870 ADFVTTHIVP
-880 VVEQLFDVL
+880 VVEQVFNVL
-889 ITSVIPGII
+889 VTSVIPGII
-898 SGIQAAAPVVMQI
+898 NGIQAAAPVVMQI

-916 DFIAGIIPVIGSF
+916 DFIAGIIPIIGSF
-929 IAGIMPIIS
+929 IAGLMPIIS
-938 EVITFIQTYVFP
+938 QIISFIQTNVLP
-950 IISEVFNFIVST
+950 IIGSVFNFIVST
-962 VLPLIVQGI
+962 VLPAIVNGI
-971 QQLGSIITTVLQ
+971 QQLASIITTVLS

-989 QQVFSTIWSIIQPI
+989 QTVFTTIWNVIQPI
-1003 LAQIL
+1003 MQMIL
-1008 STVQA
+1008 QVVQA
-1013 VLPAVL
+1013 VLPEVQAVFK
-1019 SVFQS
+1019 SVFD
-1024 VFNAIGGVISAAQ
+1024 AIGGVISGFREVLSG
-1037 QIFNGLIQFI
+1037 IIQFI
-1047 TGVFTGN
+1047 TGVFSGD
-1054 WSVAWEGVKSIFSGI
+1054 WSAA
-1069 WNGIKSICTGVI
+1069 WNGIKSIFSGVWEGIKSIAKGVI
-1081 NGIVGAVNVVIRGLN
+1081 DGISHAVSGVIDGI
-1096 SLKVPD
+1096 SKVKETIG
-1102 WVPGVG
+1102 GVG
-1108 GKGINIPEIP
+1108 GKVASALHIPGF
-1118 QLAKGSKNT
+1118 AKGSTNT
-1127 PQTFIAGER
+1127 PDTFIAGEN

-1149 FTAQQTKDIFN
+1149 YTAQQTQGILKAQN
-1160 ANNAAADTVAAVQ
+1160 QARNAAAAVQ

-1179 ITNNNAPE
+1179 ITNNNALE

-1212 NPTIHVDG
+1212 NPVINVDG

-1232 NNRRLLEQV
+1232 NNRRLLQQV

>member
-117 QKNTEKLK
+117 QKNTEKLR

-130 IQRTRASTEQQKEQL
+130 IQRTRASIEQQTQQL
-145 ARMSEELR
+145 DRMGEELR
-153 EAGVNTDNLGEA
+153 EAGVNTDNLEEA
-165 NERLQR
+165 NGRLQR

-179 QQTIQRLN
+179 QQTLQRLN

-237 AISGATGDDLKLLSE
+237 AISGATGDDLQLLSE
-252 KAKEMGAT
+252 KAKQMGAT

-280 KTKDMMGGIEGIMNL
+280 KPNDMMGGIEGVMNL

-316 FGLAADGTT
+316 FGMAADGTT
-325 KVIGKDGL
+325 NG
-333 VKEVS
+333 VS
-338 NATHFADILAQAS
+338 NATHFADVLAQAS

-368 APVAGALGYT
+368 APVAGSLGYSL
-378 AEDTA
+378 EDTA
-383 ALIGLMANSGIKAS
+383 TMIGVMANSGIKAS
-397 QAGTS
+397 NAGTALRSIMTRLSTDAGASSKS
-402 LRKIFLGLQ
+402 LGALGILTEKLGVQFYDSEGKTRDLAKVIGETREAWKGLTQEEQNNYAKKIAGQSGISGFLALMNAEQ
-411 GGVELTGDKLG
+411 ADFDKLAASIN
-422 KYHLEVENADG
+422 NA
-433 SMRKLEDVT
+433 
-442 GDLRKAFSQMT
+442 
-453 EAEKAANA
+453 
-461 EAIAGKTGMSGLLAI
+461 
-476 VNASEADY
+476 
-484 QKLTESIKGCDGAA
+484 DGAA
-498 KAMAETKL
+498 KAMADTKL

-592 SLLQKLMG
+592 SLLQKLME

-608 AATSTSFATKLKA
+608 AAISTSFATKLKA

-638 GLGSA
+638 G
-643 IGNIFSSSTIF
+643 
-654 QKVGGLFSGVA
+654 V
-665 GKMSAGFAGL
+665 L
-675 AGKLGGVLT
+675 AGA
-684 GTGSKLLSL
+684 GSKLLSL

-711 VGGVI
+711 VGGII

-746 KSAFGPL
+746 KTAFGPL

-774 IGIITT
+774 IGVITT

-861 KVVTAAGQF
+861 KIVTAAGQF
-870 VGFVTEHIVL
+870 VNFVSQNIVP
-880 VVEQLFDVL
+880 VVEDIFNLL
-889 ITSVIPGII
+889 MTSVIPGII

-929 IAGIMPIIS
+929 VAGLMPVISQIIS
-938 EVITFIQTYVFP
+938 FIQTNVLP
-950 IISEVFNFIVST
+950 IIGSIFNFIVST
-962 VLPLIVQGI
+962 VLPAIVSGI
-971 QQLGSIITTVLQ
+971 QQLGSIITTVLS

-989 QQVFSTIWSIIQPI
+989 QTVFTTIWNVIQPI
-1003 LAQIL
+1003 MQMIL
-1008 STVQA
+1008 QVVQA
-1013 VLPAVL
+1013 VLPAVQA
-1019 SVFQS
+1019 VFQS
-1024 VFNAIGGVISAAQ
+1024 VFNTIGGIVSAFQ
-1037 QIFNGLIQFI
+1037 QVLSGIIQFI

-1054 WSVAWEGVKSIFSGI
+1054 WSAAWEGIKSIFSGI
-1069 WNGIKSICTGVI
+1069 WEGIKSIATGVI
-1081 NGIVGAVNVVIRGLN
+1081 DTISSAIKGVMDGIGKVKETIGGTVG
-1096 SLKVPD
+1096 KVAGALHI
-1102 WVPGVG
+1102 PGF
-1108 GKGINIPEIP
+1108 
-1118 QLAKGSKNT
+1118 AKGSKNT
-1127 PQTFIAGER
+1127 PDTFIAGEN

-1149 FTAQQTKDIFN
+1149 YTAQQTQGILKAQN
-1160 ANNAAADTVAAVQ
+1160 LAGSTAAAVQ

-1212 NPTIHVDG
+1212 NPTIQVDG

-1232 NNRRLLEQV
+1232 NNRRLLQQV

>member
-117 QKNTEKLK
+117 QKNTEKLR

-130 IQRTRASTEQQKEQL
+130 IQRTRASIEQQTQQL
-145 ARMSEELR
+145 DRMGEELR
-153 EAGVNTDNLGEA
+153 EAGVNTDNLEEA
-165 NERLQR
+165 NGRLQR

-179 QQTIQRLN
+179 QQTLQRLN
-187 QAQQNINESISHTK
+187 QAQQNISESISHTK

-231 QMSTVQ
+231 QMSTVKSLMGEVGKDELP
-237 AISGATGDDLKLLSE
+237 AITKTADAMGLKFKEGSNESE
-252 KAKEMGAT
+252 TAMNILAAKAKDMGAT

-267 AGEAMEYMAMAGW
+267 AGDAMEFMAVAGW
-280 KTKDMMGGIEGIMNL
+280 NAQEVLGGVAGIMNL
-295 AAASGEEL
+295 AAAGGTEL
-303 AAVSDIVTDAMTA
+303 GQTSDIVTDSIEN
-316 FGLAADGTT
+316 FGLTAADA
-325 KVIGKDGL
+325 
-333 VKEVS
+333 S
-338 NATHFADILAQAS
+338 HFADVMAQTMRK
-351 SNANTNVGMMG
+351 SNTDLLKLG
-362 ETFKYV
+362 ESYKYV
-368 APVAGALGYT
+368 SPVAKAMGYSVEDINVAL
-378 AEDTA
+378 
-383 ALIGLMANSGIKAS
+383 GLMANSGIKAS
-397 QAGTS
+397 SGGTALRTLLTNMAKPTDNMAAAMADLGVS
-402 LRKIFLGLQ
+402 L
-411 GGVELTGDKLG
+411 D
-422 KYHLEVENADG
+422 DG
-433 SMRKLEDVT
+433 NGNMKSFHDVML
-442 GDLRKAFSQMT
+442 DLRKGFGSLKIPEEEFQERLSSLNGALESGNITQKKYDKAIMGLMDKAYG
-453 EAEKAANA
+453 AEGAIKAQTAA
-461 EAIAGKTGMSGLLAI
+461 TLAGKEGMSGLLAI
-476 VNASEADY
+476 VNASDETFN
-484 QKLTESIKGCDGAA
+484 QLTYDINNAKGAA
-498 KAMAETKL
+498 EEMAGTKL
-506 DNLNG
+506 ENFNG
-511 QITLMQSAWDAL
+511 QITLLQSAWDAL

-531 LPVLTDLIKKATEV
+531 LPTLTKAAKGITDVISKVTE
-545 LGVVTTFVQ
+545 FVRA
-554 KNPEM
+554 NPEVV
-559 TKTIA
+559 KTVA
-564 KVVAGLMAFRVGML
+564 KAVAGFGAFRVAML
-578 SLKLAGLTGASGIV
+578 SLKLAGLVGAKGIV
-592 SLLQKLMG
+592 QILMNLLG

-608 AATSTSFATKLKA
+608 AAAGNGFAAKLMGLGAKLAGFGTKIKGIGA
-621 AGSGVL
+621 GVL
-627 KYFKGVGGALG
+627 AFMGKIAGAL
-638 GLGSA
+638 LGPFLRPFA
-643 IGNIFSSSTIF
+643 VIGT
-654 QKVGGLFSGVA
+654 
-665 GKMSAGFAGL
+665 
-675 AGKLGGVLT
+675 
-684 GTGSKLLSL
+684 
-693 LLKPFGNIGG
+693 
-703 ALGGILSK
+703 
-711 VGGVI
+711 
-716 LNSPLGSIGKVIA
+716 
-729 SSFGKLGTLI
+729 KLGTLL
-739 APIGNVL
+739 AP
-746 KSAFGPL
+746 
-753 GGLLKT
+753 LLKT

-845 GEKGVAVFDT
+845 GKKGAAVFDT

-861 KVVTAAGQF
+861 KIVTAAGQF
-870 VGFVTEHIVL
+870 VDFVTTHIVP
-880 VVEQLFDVL
+880 VVEQVFNIL

-911 FQAIA
+911 FQSIA
-916 DFIAGIIPVIGSF
+916 DFIAGMIPVIGSF

-938 EVITFIQTYVFP
+938 EIITFIQTNVLP
-950 IISEVFNFIVST
+950 IISSIFTFIVST
-962 VLPLIVQGI
+962 VLPAIINGI
-971 QQLGSIITTVLQ
+971 QQLSSIITTVLS

-989 QQVFSTIWSIIQPI
+989 QTVFTTIWGIIQPI
-1003 LAQIL
+1003 MQMIL
-1008 STVQA
+1008 QVVQA
-1013 VLPAVL
+1013 VLPAVQA
-1019 SVFQS
+1019 VFQS
-1024 VFNAIGGVISAAQ
+1024 VFSAIGGIVSAFQ
-1037 QIFNGLIQFI
+1037 QVLSGIIQFI

-1054 WSVAWEGVKSIFSGI
+1054 WSAAWEGIKSIFSGI
-1069 WNGIKSICTGVI
+1069 WEGIKSIATGVTDTI
-1081 NGIVGAVNVVIRGLN
+1081 SSAIKGVMDGIGKVKETIGGTVGKVVGALHI
-1096 SLKVPD
+1096 
-1102 WVPGVG
+1102 PGF
-1108 GKGINIPEIP
+1108 
-1118 QLAKGSKNT
+1118 AKGSKNT
-1127 PQTFIAGER
+1127 PDTFIAGEN

-1149 FTAQQTKDIFN
+1149 YTAQQTQGILKAQN
-1160 ANNAAADTVAAVQ
+1160 LAGSTAAAVQ

-1212 NPTIHVDG
+1212 NPVINVDG

-1232 NNRRLLEQV
+1232 NNRRLLQQV

>member
-68 ARLQTEHQ
+68 TRLQTEHQ

-117 QKNTEKLK
+117 RKNTEKLK

-130 IQRTRASTEQQKEQL
+130 IQRTTASIQQQTQQL
-145 ARMSEELR
+145 DSMGEELR
-153 EAGVNTDNLGEA
+153 EAGVNTDNLEEA
-165 NERLQR
+165 NGRLQR

-201 TQLAGTVGVM
+201 TQLAGTAGVM
-211 VAAGAAI
+211 AAAGAAI

-231 QMSTVQ
+231 QMSTVKSLMGEVGKDELP
-237 AISGATGDDLKLLSE
+237 AITKTADAMGLKFKEGSNESE
-252 KAKEMGAT
+252 TAMNILAAKAKDMGAT

-267 AGEAMEYMAMAGW
+267 AGDAMEFMAVAGW
-280 KTKDMMGGIEGIMNL
+280 NAQEVLGGVAGIMNL
-295 AAASGEEL
+295 AAAGGTEL
-303 AAVSDIVTDAMTA
+303 GQTSDIVTDSIEN
-316 FGLAADGTT
+316 FGLTAADA
-325 KVIGKDGL
+325 
-333 VKEVS
+333 S
-338 NATHFADILAQAS
+338 HFADVMAQTMRK
-351 SNANTNVGMMG
+351 SNTDLLKLG
-362 ETFKYV
+362 ESYKYV
-368 APVAGALGYT
+368 SPVAKAMGYSVEDINVAL
-378 AEDTA
+378 
-383 ALIGLMANSGIKAS
+383 GLMANSGIKAS
-397 QAGTS
+397 SGGTALRTLLTNMANPTDNMAMAMKELNVS
-402 LRKIFLGLQ
+402 L
-411 GGVELTGDKLG
+411 DDG
-422 KYHLEVENADG
+422 KGNMKSFHDIML
-433 SMRKLEDVT
+433 
-442 GDLRKAFSQMT
+442 DLRKGFGT
-453 EAEKAANA
+453 LKIPAEDFEKELLNLNTALENGMKQKTYDKKLQRLMDKAYGA
-461 EAIAGKTGMSGLLAI
+461 EGTLKAQTAAMLAGKEGMSGLLAI
-476 VNASEADY
+476 VNASDETFN
-484 QKLTESIKGCDGAA
+484 QLTYDINNAQGAA
-498 KAMAETKL
+498 EEMAGTKL
-506 DNLNG
+506 ENFNG
-511 QITLMQSAWDAL
+511 QITLLQSAWDAL

-531 LPVLTDLIKKATEV
+531 LPTLTKAAKGITDVIGKATD
-545 LGVVTTFVQ
+545 FVRA
-554 KNPEM
+554 NPEVI
-559 TKTIA
+559 KTVA
-564 KVVAGLMAFRVGML
+564 KAAAGFGAFRVAML
-578 SLKLAGLTGASGIV
+578 SLKLAGLIGAKGIV
-592 SLLQKLMG
+592 QILMNLLG

-608 AATSTSFATKLKA
+608 AAAGNGFAAKLMGLGAKLAGFGTKIKGIGAGVLAFMGKIAGALLGPFLRPFAVIGTKL
-621 AGSGVL
+621 
-627 KYFKGVGGALG
+627 GAL
-638 GLGSA
+638 
-643 IGNIFSSSTIF
+643 F
-654 QKVGGLFSGVA
+654 
-665 GKMSAGFAGL
+665 
-675 AGKLGGVLT
+675 
-684 GTGSKLLSL
+684 
-693 LLKPFGNIGG
+693 
-703 ALGGILSK
+703 
-711 VGGVI
+711 
-716 LNSPLGSIGKVIA
+716 
-729 SSFGKLGTLI
+729 
-739 APIGNVL
+739 APIGI
-746 KSAFGPL
+746 
-753 GGLLKT
+753 LLKT

-774 IGIITT
+774 IGVITT

-788 RKNFDKVREAVGNI
+788 RKNFDKVREVAGNI

-825 KGVFS
+825 KGIFS

-861 KVVTAAGQF
+861 KIVTAAGQF
-870 VGFVTEHIVL
+870 VNFVSQNIVP
-880 VVEQLFDVL
+880 VVEDIFNLL
-889 ITSVIPGII
+889 MTSVIPGII

-929 IAGIMPIIS
+929 VAGLMPVIRQIIS
-938 EVITFIQTYVFP
+938 FIQTNVLP
-950 IISEVFNFIVST
+950 VIGSVFNFIVST
-962 VLPLIVQGI
+962 VLPAITSGI
-971 QQLGSIITTVLQ
+971 QQLGSIITTVLS
-983 AVLPVV
+983 ALLPIV
-989 QQVFSTIWSIIQPI
+989 QTVFTSIWNVIQPI
-1003 LAQIL
+1003 MQMIL
-1008 STVQA
+1008 QVVQTG
-1013 VLPAVL
+1013 LPAVQAI
-1019 SVFQS
+1019 FQS
-1024 VFNAIGGVISAAQ
+1024 VFSAIGGIVSAFQ
-1037 QIFNGLIQFI
+1037 QVLSGIIQFI

-1054 WSVAWEGVKSIFSGI
+1054 WSAAWNGIKSIFSGI
-1069 WNGIKSICTGVI
+1069 WEDIKSIATGVI
-1081 NGIVGAVNVVIRGLN
+1081 NTISSAVNGVISGI
-1096 SLKVPD
+1096 SKVKETIGGT
-1102 WVPGVG
+1102 VGKVAGALHIPGF
-1108 GKGINIPEIP
+1108 
-1118 QLAKGSKNT
+1118 AKGSKNT
-1127 PQTFIAGER
+1127 PDTFIAGEN

-1149 FTAQQTKDIFN
+1149 YTAQQTQGILKAQN
-1160 ANNAAADTVAAVQ
+1160 LAGSTAAAVQ

-1193 APELRSTTGQS
+1193 APELRSTTGQRS
-1204 SITVTINN
+1204 VTVTINN

-1232 NNRRLLEQV
+1232 NNRRLLQQV

>member
-130 IQRTRASTEQQKEQL
+130 IQRTRASIEQQTQQL
-145 ARMSEELR
+145 DRMGEELR
-153 EAGVNTDNLGEA
+153 EAGVNTDNLEEA
-165 NERLQR
+165 NGRLQR

-179 QQTIQRLN
+179 QQTLQRLN
-187 QAQQNINESISHTK
+187 QAQQNISESISHTK

-231 QMSTVQ
+231 QMSTVKSLMGEVGKDELP
-237 AISGATGDDLKLLSE
+237 AITKTADAMGLKFKEGSNESE
-252 KAKEMGAT
+252 TAMNILAAKAKDMGAT

-267 AGEAMEYMAMAGW
+267 AGDAMEFMAVAGW
-280 KTKDMMGGIEGIMNL
+280 NAQEVLGGVAGIMNL
-295 AAASGEEL
+295 AAAGGTEL
-303 AAVSDIVTDAMTA
+303 GQTSDIVTDSIEN
-316 FGLAADGTT
+316 FGLTAADA
-325 KVIGKDGL
+325 
-333 VKEVS
+333 S
-338 NATHFADILAQAS
+338 HFADVMAQTMRK
-351 SNANTNVGMMG
+351 SNTDLLKLG
-362 ETFKYV
+362 ESYKYV
-368 APVAGALGYT
+368 SPVAKAMGYSVEDINVAL
-378 AEDTA
+378 
-383 ALIGLMANSGIKAS
+383 GLMANSGIKAS
-397 QAGTS
+397 SGGTALRTLLTNMAKPTDNMAAAMADLGVS
-402 LRKIFLGLQ
+402 L
-411 GGVELTGDKLG
+411 D
-422 KYHLEVENADG
+422 DG
-433 SMRKLEDVT
+433 NGNMKSFHDVML
-442 GDLRKAFSQMT
+442 DLRKGFGSLKIPEEEFQERLSSLNGALESGNITQKKYDKAIMGLMDKAYG
-453 EAEKAANA
+453 AEGAIKAQTAA
-461 EAIAGKTGMSGLLAI
+461 TLAGKEGMSGLLAI
-476 VNASEADY
+476 VNASDETFN
-484 QKLTESIKGCDGAA
+484 QLTYDINNAKGAA
-498 KAMAETKL
+498 EEMAGTKL
-506 DNLNG
+506 ENFNG
-511 QITLMQSAWDAL
+511 QITLLQSAWDAL

-531 LPVLTDLIKKATEV
+531 LPTLTKAAKGITDVISKVTE
-545 LGVVTTFVQ
+545 FVRA
-554 KNPEM
+554 NPEVV
-559 TKTIA
+559 KTVA
-564 KVVAGLMAFRVGML
+564 KAVAGFGAFRVAML
-578 SLKLAGLTGASGIV
+578 SLKLAGLVGAKGIV
-592 SLLQKLMG
+592 QILMNLLG

-608 AATSTSFATKLKA
+608 AAAGNGFAAKLMGLGAKLAGFGTKIK
-621 AGSGVL
+621 GIGVGVL
-627 KYFKGVGGALG
+627 AFMGKIAGAL
-638 GLGSA
+638 LGPFLRPFA
-643 IGNIFSSSTIF
+643 VIGT
-654 QKVGGLFSGVA
+654 
-665 GKMSAGFAGL
+665 
-675 AGKLGGVLT
+675 
-684 GTGSKLLSL
+684 
-693 LLKPFGNIGG
+693 
-703 ALGGILSK
+703 
-711 VGGVI
+711 
-716 LNSPLGSIGKVIA
+716 
-729 SSFGKLGTLI
+729 KLGTLL
-739 APIGNVL
+739 AP
-746 KSAFGPL
+746 
-753 GGLLKT
+753 LLKT

-845 GEKGVAVFDT
+845 GKKGAAVFDT

-861 KVVTAAGQF
+861 KIVTAAGQF
-870 VGFVTEHIVL
+870 VDFVTTHIVP
-880 VVEQLFDVL
+880 VVEQVFNIL

-911 FQAIA
+911 FQSIA
-916 DFIAGIIPVIGSF
+916 DFIAGMIPVIGSF

-938 EVITFIQTYVFP
+938 EIITFIQTNVLP
-950 IISEVFNFIVST
+950 IISSIFTFIVST
-962 VLPLIVQGI
+962 VLPAIINGI
-971 QQLGSIITTVLQ
+971 QQLSSIITTVLS

-989 QQVFSTIWSIIQPI
+989 QTVFTTIWGIIQPI
-1003 LAQIL
+1003 MQMIL
-1008 STVQA
+1008 QVVQA
-1013 VLPAVL
+1013 VLPAVQA
-1019 SVFQS
+1019 VFQS
-1024 VFNAIGGVISAAQ
+1024 VFSAIGGIVSAFQ
-1037 QIFNGLIQFI
+1037 QVLSGIIQFI

-1054 WSVAWEGVKSIFSGI
+1054 WSAAWEGIKSIFSGI
-1069 WNGIKSICTGVI
+1069 WEGIKSIATGVI
-1081 NGIVGAVNVVIRGLN
+1081 DTISSAIKGVMDGIGKVKETIGGTVG
-1096 SLKVPD
+1096 KVAGALHI
-1102 WVPGVG
+1102 PGF
-1108 GKGINIPEIP
+1108 
-1118 QLAKGSKNT
+1118 AKGSKNT
-1127 PQTFIAGER
+1127 PDTFIAGEN

-1149 FTAQQTKDIFN
+1149 YTAQQTQGILKAQN
-1160 ANNAAADTVAAVQ
+1160 LAGSTAAAVQ

-1212 NPTIHVDG
+1212 NPTIQVDG

-1232 NNRRLLEQV
+1232 NNRRLLQQV

>member
-117 QKNTEKLK
+117 QKNTEKLR

-130 IQRTRASTEQQKEQL
+130 IQRTRASIEQQTQQL
-145 ARMSEELR
+145 DRMGEELR
-153 EAGVNTDNLGEA
+153 EAGVNTDNLEEA
-165 NERLQR
+165 NGRLQR

-179 QQTIQRLN
+179 QQTLQRLN

-237 AISGATGDDLKLLSE
+237 AISGATGDDLQLLSE
-252 KAKEMGAT
+252 KAKQMGAT

-280 KTKDMMGGIEGIMNL
+280 KTKDMMGGIEGVMNL

-316 FGLAADGTT
+316 FGMAADGTT
-325 KVIGKDGL
+325 NG
-333 VKEVS
+333 VS
-338 NATHFADILAQAS
+338 NATHFADVLAQAS

-368 APVAGALGYT
+368 APVAGSLGYSL
-378 AEDTA
+378 EDTA
-383 ALIGLMANSGIKAS
+383 TMIGVMANSGIKAS
-397 QAGTS
+397 NAGTALRSIMTRLSTDAGASSKS
-402 LRKIFLGLQ
+402 LGALGILTEKLGVQFYDSEGKTRDLAKVIGETREAWKGLTQEEQNNYAKKIAGQSGISGFLALMNAEQ
-411 GGVELTGDKLG
+411 ADFDKLAASIN
-422 KYHLEVENADG
+422 NA
-433 SMRKLEDVT
+433 
-442 GDLRKAFSQMT
+442 
-453 EAEKAANA
+453 
-461 EAIAGKTGMSGLLAI
+461 
-476 VNASEADY
+476 
-484 QKLTESIKGCDGAA
+484 DGAA
-498 KAMAETKL
+498 KAMADTKL

-592 SLLQKLMG
+592 SLLQKLME

-608 AATSTSFATKLKA
+608 AAISTSFATKLKA

-638 GLGSA
+638 G
-643 IGNIFSSSTIF
+643 
-654 QKVGGLFSGVA
+654 V
-665 GKMSAGFAGL
+665 L
-675 AGKLGGVLT
+675 AGA
-684 GTGSKLLSL
+684 GSKLLSL

-711 VGGVI
+711 VGGII

-746 KSAFGPL
+746 KTAFGPL

-774 IGIITT
+774 IGVITT

-861 KVVTAAGQF
+861 KIVTAAGQF
-870 VGFVTEHIVL
+870 VNFVSQNIVP
-880 VVEQLFDVL
+880 VVEDIFNLL
-889 ITSVIPGII
+889 MTSVIPGII

-929 IAGIMPIIS
+929 VAGLMPVVSQIIS
-938 EVITFIQTYVFP
+938 FIQTNVLP
-950 IISEVFNFIVST
+950 IIGSIFNFIVST
-962 VLPLIVQGI
+962 VLPAIVSGI
-971 QQLGSIITTVLQ
+971 QQLGSIITTVLS

-989 QQVFSTIWSIIQPI
+989 QTVFTTIWNVIQPI
-1003 LAQIL
+1003 MQMIL
-1008 STVQA
+1008 QVVQA
-1013 VLPAVL
+1013 VLPAVQA
-1019 SVFQS
+1019 VFQS
-1024 VFNAIGGVISAAQ
+1024 VFNTIGGIVSAFQ
-1037 QIFNGLIQFI
+1037 QVLSGIIQFI

-1054 WSVAWEGVKSIFSGI
+1054 WSAAWEGIKSIFSGI
-1069 WNGIKSICTGVI
+1069 WEGIKSIATGVI
-1081 NGIVGAVNVVIRGLN
+1081 DTISSAIKGVMDGIGKVKETIGGTVG
-1096 SLKVPD
+1096 KVAGALHI
-1102 WVPGVG
+1102 PGF
-1108 GKGINIPEIP
+1108 
-1118 QLAKGSKNT
+1118 AKGSKNT
-1127 PQTFIAGER
+1127 PDTFIAGEN

-1149 FTAQQTKDIFN
+1149 YTAQQTQGILKAQN
-1160 ANNAAADTVAAVQ
+1160 LAGSTAAAVQ

-1212 NPTIHVDG
+1212 NPTIQVDG

-1232 NNRRLLEQV
+1232 NNRRLLQQV

>member
-130 IQRTRASTEQQKEQL
+130 IQRTTASIQQQTQQL
-145 ARMSEELR
+145 DSMGEELR
-153 EAGVNTDNLGEA
+153 EAGVNTDNLEEA
-165 NERLQR
+165 NGRLQR

-179 QQTIQRLN
+179 QQTLQRLN

-237 AISGATGDDLKLLSE
+237 AISGATGDDLQLLSE
-252 KAKEMGAT
+252 KAKQMGAT

-280 KTKDMMGGIEGIMNL
+280 KTKDMLGGVEGVMNL

-325 KVIGKDGL
+325 NG
-333 VKEVS
+333 VS
-338 NATHFADILAQAS
+338 NATHFADVLAQAS

-368 APVAGALGYT
+368 APVAGSLGYSL
-378 AEDTA
+378 EDTA
-383 ALIGLMANSGIKAS
+383 TMIGVMANSGIKAS
-397 QAGTS
+397 NAGTALRSIMTRLSTDAGASSKS
-402 LRKIFLGLQ
+402 LGALGILTEKLGVQFYDSEGKTRDLAKVIGETREAWKGLTQEEQNNYAKKIAGQSGISGFLALMNAEQ
-411 GGVELTGDKLG
+411 ADFDKLAASIN
-422 KYHLEVENADG
+422 NA
-433 SMRKLEDVT
+433 
-442 GDLRKAFSQMT
+442 
-453 EAEKAANA
+453 
-461 EAIAGKTGMSGLLAI
+461 
-476 VNASEADY
+476 
-484 QKLTESIKGCDGAA
+484 DGAA
-498 KAMAETKL
+498 KAMADTKL

-592 SLLQKLMG
+592 SLLQKLME

-608 AATSTSFATKLKA
+608 AAISTSFATKLKA

-638 GLGSA
+638 G
-643 IGNIFSSSTIF
+643 
-654 QKVGGLFSGVA
+654 V
-665 GKMSAGFAGL
+665 L
-675 AGKLGGVLT
+675 AGA
-684 GTGSKLLSL
+684 GSKLLSL

-711 VGGVI
+711 VGGII

-746 KSAFGPL
+746 KTAFGPL

-774 IGIITT
+774 IGVITT

-861 KVVTAAGQF
+861 KIVTAAGQF
-870 VGFVTEHIVL
+870 VNFVSQNIVP
-880 VVEQLFDVL
+880 VVEDIFNLL
-889 ITSVIPGII
+889 MTSVIPGII

-929 IAGIMPIIS
+929 VAGLMPVISQIIS
-938 EVITFIQTYVFP
+938 FIQTNVLP
-950 IISEVFNFIVST
+950 IIGSIFNFIVST
-962 VLPLIVQGI
+962 VLPAIVSGI
-971 QQLGSIITTVLQ
+971 QQLGSIITTVLS

-989 QQVFSTIWSIIQPI
+989 QTVFTTIWNVIQPI
-1003 LAQIL
+1003 MQMIL
-1008 STVQA
+1008 QVVQA
-1013 VLPAVL
+1013 VLPAVQA
-1019 SVFQS
+1019 VFQS
-1024 VFNAIGGVISAAQ
+1024 VFNTIGGIVSAFQ
-1037 QIFNGLIQFI
+1037 QVLSGIIQFI

-1054 WSVAWEGVKSIFSGI
+1054 WSAAWEGIKSIFSGI
-1069 WNGIKSICTGVI
+1069 WEGIKSIATGVI
-1081 NGIVGAVNVVIRGLN
+1081 DTISSAIKGVMDGIGKVKETIGGTVG
-1096 SLKVPD
+1096 KVAGALHI
-1102 WVPGVG
+1102 PGF
-1108 GKGINIPEIP
+1108 
-1118 QLAKGSKNT
+1118 AKGSKNT
-1127 PQTFIAGER
+1127 PDTFIAGEN

-1149 FTAQQTKDIFN
+1149 YTAQQTQGILKAQN
-1160 ANNAAADTVAAVQ
+1160 LAGSTAAAVQ

-1212 NPTIHVDG
+1212 NPTIQVDG

-1232 NNRRLLEQV
+1232 NNRRLLQQV

>member
-130 IQRTRASTEQQKEQL
+130 IQRTRASIEQQTGQL
-145 ARMSEELR
+145 DRMGEELR
-153 EAGVNTDNLGEA
+153 EAGVNTDNLEEA
-165 NERLQR
+165 NGRLQR

-201 TQLAGTVGVM
+201 TQLVGTVGVM
-211 VAAGAAI
+211 AAAGAAI

-237 AISGATGDDLKLLSE
+237 AISGEVENKALPGIIEAANAMGLTFKEGANATETSMNILAA
-252 KAKEMGAT
+252 KAKEMGAA

-280 KTKDMMGGIEGIMNL
+280 KTEDMLGGIDGIMNL

-303 AAVSDIVTDAMTA
+303 AGVSDIVTDALTA
-316 FGLAADGTT
+316 FGLKASDSG
-325 KVIGKDGL
+325 
-333 VKEVS
+333 
-338 NATHFADILAQAS
+338 HFADILAAAS
-351 SNANTNVGMMG
+351 SNANTNVHMMG
-362 ETFKYV
+362 ESFKYV
-368 APVAGALGYT
+368 ASVAGKMNYT
-378 AEDTA
+378 AEDTSL
-383 ALIGLMANSGIKAS
+383 ALGLMANAGIKS
-397 QAGTS
+397 SMAGTS
-402 LRKIFLGLQ
+402 LRSMITRLASPTDSVANAMTDLGISLADGEGNAYSLRQ
-411 GGVELTGDKLG
+411 IMDQLRSSFPEMGKWTQEVTVKQSELDKMLSEG
-422 KYHLEVENADG
+422 AITEEQYAESLNDAALAAFGNADATQA
-433 SMRKLEDVT
+433 SL
-442 GDLRKAFSQMT
+442 
-453 EAEKAANA
+453 AA
-461 EAIAGKTGMSGLLAI
+461 AIAGKQGMAGLLSI
-476 VNASEADY
+476 IGASEEDY
-484 QKLTESIKGCDGAA
+484 NKLAGAIDSASTAFDGQGYAA
-498 KAMAETKL
+498 HQAEVMQE
-506 DNLNG
+506 NLNG

-523 QVELGEML
+523 QTELGEML
-531 LPVLTDLIKKATEV
+531 LPTLTDIVKGMTGV
-545 LGVVTTFVQ
+545 LSAVTDFVRA
-554 KNPEM
+554 NP
-559 TKTIA
+559 
-564 KVVAGLMAFRVGML
+564 KVVKTVAKTAAGFAMFRVAML
-578 SLKLAGLTGASGIV
+578 SLKLAGLVGAKGIV
-592 SLLQKLMG
+592 QILMNLLG

-608 AATSTSFATKLKA
+608 AAAGNGFAAKLMGLNTKL
-621 AGSGVL
+621 AGFGTKIKGIGAGVL
-627 KYFKGVGGALG
+627 AFMGKIAGAL
-638 GLGSA
+638 
-643 IGNIFSSSTIF
+643 IGPF
-654 QKVGGLFSGVA
+654 LRP
-665 GKMSAGFAGL
+665 FA
-675 AGKLGGVLT
+675 VI
-684 GTGSKLLSL
+684 GT
-693 LLKPFGNIGG
+693 
-703 ALGGILSK
+703 
-711 VGGVI
+711 
-716 LNSPLGSIGKVIA
+716 
-729 SSFGKLGTLI
+729 KLGTLF
-739 APIGNVL
+739 APIG
-746 KSAFGPL
+746 S
-753 GGLLKT
+753 LLKT

-780 IIAVVQIL
+780 IIAAVQIL

-861 KVVTAAGQF
+861 KIVTAAGQF
-870 VGFVTEHIVL
+870 VNFVSQNIVP
-880 VVEQLFDVL
+880 VVEDIFNLL
-889 ITSVIPGII
+889 MTSVIPGII

-916 DFIAGIIPVIGSF
+916 DFIAGIIPVIGS
-929 IAGIMPIIS
+929 
-938 EVITFIQTYVFP
+938 
-950 IISEVFNFIVST
+950 
-962 VLPLIVQGI
+962 VL
-971 QQLGSIITTVLQ
+971 S

-989 QQVFSTIWSIIQPI
+989 QTVFTTIWGIIQPI
-1003 LAQIL
+1003 MQMIL
-1008 STVQA
+1008 QVVQA
-1013 VLPAVL
+1013 VLPAVQA
-1019 SVFQS
+1019 VFQS
-1024 VFNAIGGVISAAQ
+1024 VFSAIGGIVSAFQ
-1037 QIFNGLIQFI
+1037 QVLSGIIQFI

-1054 WSVAWEGVKSIFSGI
+1054 WSAAWEGIKSIFSGI
-1069 WNGIKSICTGVI
+1069 WEGIKSIATGVLDTI
-1081 NGIVGAVNVVIRGLN
+1081 SSAVSGVVNAIGKVKETIGGTVG
-1096 SLKVPD
+1096 KVAGALHI
-1102 WVPGVG
+1102 PGF
-1108 GKGINIPEIP
+1108 
-1118 QLAKGSKNT
+1118 AKGSKNT
-1127 PQTFIAGER
+1127 PDTFIAGEN

-1149 FTAQQTKDIFN
+1149 YTAQQTQGILKAQN
-1160 ANNAAADTVAAVQ
+1160 LAGSTAAAVQ

-1193 APELRSTTGQS
+1193 APELRSTTGQRS
-1204 SITVTINN
+1204 VTVTINN

-1232 NNRRLLEQV
+1232 NNRRLLQQV

>member
-145 ARMSEELR
+145 ARISEELR
-153 EAGVNTDNLGEA
+153 AAGVNTDNLEEA
-165 NERLQR
+165 NGRLQR

-179 QQTIQRLN
+179 QQTLQRLN
-187 QAQQNINESISHTK
+187 QAQQNINENISHTK
-201 TQLAGTVGVM
+201 TQLVGTVGVM
-211 VAAGAAI
+211 AAAGAAI
-218 YNGPVKKAAEFQE
+218 YNGPVKKAAEFQG

-237 AISGATGDDLKLLSE
+237 AISGATGDDLQLLSE
-252 KAKEMGAT
+252 KAKQMGAT

-280 KTKDMMGGIEGIMNL
+280 KTRDMLGGVEGVMNL

-325 KVIGKDGL
+325 NG
-333 VKEVS
+333 VS
-338 NATHFADILAQAS
+338 NATHFADVLAQAS

-368 APVAGALGYT
+368 APVAGSLGYSL
-378 AEDTA
+378 EDTA
-383 ALIGLMANSGIKAS
+383 TMIGVMANSGIKAS
-397 QAGTS
+397 NAGTALRSIMTRLSTDAGASSKS
-402 LRKIFLGLQ
+402 LGALGILTEKLGVQFYDSKGKTRDLAKVIGETREAWKGLTQEEQNNYAKKIAGQSGISGFLALMNAEQ
-411 GGVELTGDKLG
+411 ADFDKLAASIN
-422 KYHLEVENADG
+422 NA
-433 SMRKLEDVT
+433 
-442 GDLRKAFSQMT
+442 
-453 EAEKAANA
+453 
-461 EAIAGKTGMSGLLAI
+461 
-476 VNASEADY
+476 
-484 QKLTESIKGCDGAA
+484 DGAA
-498 KAMAETKL
+498 KAMADTKL

-600 LRIGFLES
+600 LRIGF
-608 AATSTSFATKLKA
+608 
-621 AGSGVL
+621 
-627 KYFKGVGGALG
+627 
-638 GLGSA
+638 
-643 IGNIFSSSTIF
+643 
-654 QKVGGLFSGVA
+654 Q
-665 GKMSAGFAGL
+665 
-675 AGKLGGVLT
+675 
-684 GTGSKLLSL
+684 
-693 LLKPFGNIGG
+693 
-703 ALGGILSK
+703 
-711 VGGVI
+711 
-716 LNSPLGSIGKVIA
+716 
-729 SSFGKLGTLI
+729 
-739 APIGNVL
+739 
-746 KSAFGPL
+746 SAFGL
-753 GGLLKT
+753 
-759 ALGPLGGIAG
+759 LGGIAG

-810 FDKIVAVITNVGETI
+810 FDKIVAAITNVGETI

-861 KVVTAAGQF
+861 RIVTAAGQF
-870 VGFVTEHIVL
+870 VDFVTTHIVP
-880 VVEQLFDVL
+880 VVEQVLNIL

-898 SGIQAAAPVVMQI
+898 SGIQEASPVVMQI

-971 QQLGSIITTVLQ
+971 QQLGSIITTVLS

-989 QQVFSTIWSIIQPI
+989 QIVFSTIWSIIQPI

-1054 WSVAWEGVKSIFSGI
+1054 WSAAWNGVKSIFSGI
-1069 WNGIKSICTGVI
+1069 WNGIKAICTGVI
-1081 NGIVGAVNVVIRGLN
+1081 NGIIGAVNVVIRGLN

-1102 WVPGVG
+1102 WVPGIG
-1108 GKGINIPEIP
+1108 GKGISIPEIP

-1127 PQTFIAGER
+1127 PQTFIAGEK

-1204 SITVTINN
+1204 SITVIINN

-1220 DKPGDLE
+1220 EKPGDLE

-1232 NNRRLLEQV
+1232 NNRSLLQQV

>member
-9 ELLFRLKASLGSNFN
+9 ELLFKLKASLGSNFN
-24 STFKGAIEQ
+24 STFKGAMET

-46 LQGKVDGYNK
+46 LQGKVDGYTK
-56 ASNAISQQNEKL
+56 TSTAIEQQKNKL
-68 ARLQTEHQ
+68 ASLQEAHGRTAQRLQAHKDSVSRLTE
-76 KTAQK
+76 
-81 IQTHQQN
+81 
-88 AERLRAKIEE
+88 EIEKN
-98 TGDATGELTAQLV
+98 GDATGALKAQLEAEK
-111 REENEV
+111 REV
-117 QKNTEKLK
+117 EKYSDSLRT
-125 SNESQ
+125 NNSQ
-130 IQRTRASTEQQKEQL
+130 IRQTTASIERNEQALQQL
-145 ARMSEELR
+145 ENELR
-153 EAGVNTDNLGEA
+153 EAGVNTDNLQEA
-165 NERLQR
+165 NGRLRR
-171 SYERLQNS
+171 SYDRLQNS
-179 QQTIQRLN
+179 QQTLQRLN
-187 QAQQNINESISHTK
+187 QTQQNINESISHTK
-201 TQLAGTVGVM
+201 TQLVGTVGVM
-211 VAAGAAI
+211 AAAGAAI

-252 KAKEMGAT
+252 KAKEMGAI

-267 AGEAMEYMAMAGW
+267 AGQAMEYMAMAGW
-280 KTKDMMGGIEGIMNL
+280 KTKDMMSGIEGIMDL
-295 AAASGEEL
+295 ASASGEDL

-325 KVIGKDGL
+325 KVIGKNGL
-333 VKEVS
+333 AKEVS

-411 GGVELTGDKLG
+411 GGVKLTGDKLG

-498 KAMAETKL
+498 KAMSKRKL

-523 QVELGEML
+523 QVELGDML
-531 LPVLTDLIKKATEV
+531 LPTLTNVAKGITDVIGK
-545 LGVVTTFVQ
+545 VTDFVRA
-554 KNPEM
+554 NPEVV
-559 TKTIA
+559 KTVA
-564 KVVAGLMAFRVGML
+564 KAAAGFAVFRVGML
-578 SLKLAGLTGASGIV
+578 SLKLGALTGARGIV

-600 LRIGFLES
+600 LRIGFLEIT
-608 AATSTSFATKLKA
+608 ATSTSFATKLKA
-621 AGSGVL
+621 AGSSVL

-654 QKVGGLFSGVA
+654 QKAGGLFKDITV
-665 GKMSAGFAGL
+665 KMSARLAGL

-729 SSFGKLGTLI
+729 STFGKLGTLI
-739 APIGNVL
+739 APIGNV
-746 KSAFGPL
+746 
-753 GGLLKT
+753 LKT

-780 IIAVVQIL
+780 IIAVVKIL
-788 RKNFDKVREAVGNI
+788 QKNFDKVREAVGNI

-810 FDKIVAVITNVGETI
+810 FDKIVAVITNVGEII

-855 FAGVFQ
+855 FAGIFQ
-861 KVVTAAGQF
+861 KIITAAGKF
-870 VGFVTEHIVL
+870 VDFVSQNIVP
-880 VVEQLFDVL
+880 VIEDIFDVL
-889 ITSVIPGII
+889 TTSVIPGII
-898 SGIQAAAPVVMQI
+898 NGVQEAAPKLMEV
-911 FQAIA
+911 FQEIA
-916 DFIAGIIPVIGSF
+916 DFIAGIIPIIGSF
-929 IAGIMPIIS
+929 IAGMAPVIS
-938 EVITFIQTYVFP
+938 EIIFFIQDNVLP
-950 IISEVFNFIVST
+950 IVRDVFNFIVST
-962 VLPLIVQGI
+962 VLPAIVSGI
-971 QQLGSIITTVLQ
+971 RQLSSIITTVLS
-983 AVLPVV
+983 ALLPVV
-989 QQVFSTIWSIIQPI
+989 QTVFTTIWNVIQPI
-1003 LAQIL
+1003 MQMIL
-1008 STVQA
+1008 QVVRA
-1013 VLPAVL
+1013 VLPAAQE
-1019 SVFQS
+1019 VFQS
-1024 VFNAIGGVISAAQ
+1024 VFSAIGGIVSAFQ
-1037 QIFNGLIQFI
+1037 QVLSGIIQFL

-1054 WSVAWEGVKSIFSGI
+1054 WSAAWEGIKSIFSGV
-1069 WNGIKSICTGVI
+1069 WEGIKSIATGVI
-1081 NGIVGAVNVVIRGLN
+1081 DTISSAIGGIMNGIGKVKEKIGGTVG
-1096 SLKVPD
+1096 KVASALHI
-1102 WVPGVG
+1102 PGF
-1108 GKGINIPEIP
+1108 
-1118 QLAKGSKNT
+1118 AKGSTNT
-1127 PQTFIAGER
+1127 PDTFIAGEN

-1149 FTAQQTKDIFN
+1149 YTAQQTRKILSTQN
-1160 ANNAAADTVAAVQ
+1160 QAANAAAQAVGI
-1173 AAGVTN
+1173 AN

-1187 NVPGVS
+1187 SVPGVG
-1193 APELRSTTGQS
+1193 ALELRSTAGKN

-1232 NNRRLLEQV
+1232 NNRRLLQQV
-1241 KDLLDKRDDDERRS
+1241 KDLLDKRADDERRS

>member
-9 ELLFRLKASLGSNFN
+9 ELLFRLKASLGNNFN
-24 STFKGAIEQ
+24 KTFKSAIET
-33 QKKLQDSLKSVNS
+33 QKQLQNSLKSVNS
-46 LQGKVDGYNK
+46 LQGKVDGYTK
-56 ASNAISQQNEKL
+56 TSNAIEQQKSKL
-68 ARLQTEHQ
+68 ASLQGAHERISQRLQAH
-76 KTAQK
+76 KDSVS
-81 IQTHQQN
+81 
-88 AERLRAKIEE
+88 RLADAIEK
-98 TGDATGELTAQLV
+98 TGDSTGVLTAQLEAEK
-111 REENEV
+111 REV
-117 QKNTEKLK
+117 QKYSDSLRTN
-125 SNESQ
+125 NSQ
-130 IQRTRASTEQQKEQL
+130 IRQTTANIERNEQALKEQGN
-145 ARMSEELR
+145 ELR
-153 EAGVNTDNLGEA
+153 EAGVNTDNLVEA
-165 NERLQR
+165 NGRLKK
-171 SYERLQNS
+171 SYERLQSS
-179 QQTIQRLN
+179 QQTYQRLN
-187 QAQQNINESISHTK
+187 QTQQNINESISHTK
-201 TQLAGTVGVM
+201 TQLVGTVGVM
-211 VAAGAAI
+211 AAAGAAI

-252 KAKEMGAT
+252 EAKRMGAT

-267 AGEAMEYMAMAGW
+267 AGQAMEYMAMAGW
-280 KTKDMMGGIEGIMNL
+280 KTKDMMGGIEGVMNL

-316 FGLAADGTT
+316 FGMTADGTT
-325 KVIGKDGL
+325 KVIGKNGL
-333 VKEVS
+333 AKEVS

-383 ALIGLMANSGIKAS
+383 TLIGLMANSGIKAS

-402 LRKIFLGLQ
+402 LRRIFLGLQ

-422 KYHLEVENADG
+422 KYHLDVENADG

-461 EAIAGKTGMSGLLAI
+461 ESIAGKTGMSGLLAI

-484 QKLTESIKGCDGAA
+484 KKLTKSIEGCDGAA

-506 DNLNG
+506 DNMNG

-531 LPVLTDLIKKATEV
+531 LPVLTDLIKKATVV

-564 KVVAGLMAFRVGML
+564 KVVAGLLAFRVGML
-578 SLKLAGLTGASGIV
+578 SLKLASLTGAGGIV
-592 SLLQKLMG
+592 SLLQKLIG
-600 LRIGFLES
+600 LRTGLLES
-608 AATSTSFATKLKA
+608 AATGQGFAAKL
-621 AGSGVL
+621 AG
-627 KYFKGVGGALG
+627 
-638 GLGSA
+638 
-643 IGNIFSSSTIF
+643 
-654 QKVGGLFSGVA
+654 
-665 GKMSAGFAGL
+665 GFAGL

-684 GTGSKLLSL
+684 GAGSKLLL
-693 LLKPFGNIGG
+693 ILLKPFGS
-703 ALGGILSK
+703 LGGMLGRALSK

-716 LNSPLGSIGKVIA
+716 LNSPLGSIGKVFV
-729 SSFGKLGTLI
+729 SSFGKLGALLT
-739 APIGNVL
+739 PIGNVISKVL
-746 KSAFGPL
+746 GPIGKIGSTL
-753 GGLLKT
+753 
-759 ALGPLGGIAG
+759 LGPLGGIAG

-780 IIAVVQIL
+780 IIAVVQML
-788 RKNFDKVREAVGNI
+788 RKNFDKVREAVGNV

-830 DGNIGAARDKINEIF
+830 DGNIGVARDKINEIF

-861 KVVTAAGQF
+861 KIITAAGQF
-870 VGFVTEHIVL
+870 VGFVTTHIVP
-880 VVEQLFDVL
+880 VVEQVL
-889 ITSVIPGII
+889 GVLVTSVIPGII
-898 SGIQAAAPVVMQI
+898 NGIKVAAPVVMQI

-962 VLPLIVQGI
+962 VLPFIVQGI
-971 QQLGSIITTVLQ
+971 QQLGSIITTVLS

-989 QQVFSTIWSIIQPI
+989 QTVFSTIWSIIQPI
-1003 LAQIL
+1003 LAQVL

-1019 SVFQS
+1019 SIFQS
-1024 VFNAIGGVISAAQ
+1024 VFNAIGGVISAAR

-1054 WSVAWEGVKSIFSGI
+1054 WSAAWEGIKSIFSGI
-1069 WNGIKSICTGVI
+1069 WNGIKSICAGVI
-1081 NGIVGAVNVVIRGLN
+1081 NGIIGAVNVVIRGLN
-1096 SLKVPD
+1096 SLKIPD
-1102 WVPGVG
+1102 WVPGIG

-1118 QLAKGSKNT
+1118 KFAKGTKKT
-1127 PQTFIAGER
+1127 PQTFIAGEK

-1149 FTAQQTKDIFN
+1149 YTAQQTRDIFN
-1160 ANNAAADTVAAVQ
+1160 TSNE
-1173 AAGVTN
+1173 
-1179 ITNNNAPE
+1179 PE
-1187 NVPGVS
+1187 SV
-1193 APELRSTTGQS
+1193 PELRSGSGQKS
-1204 SITVTINN
+1204 TSITINY
-1212 NPTIHVDG
+1212 NPVIHVDG
-1220 DKPGDLE
+1220 GKPGDLE

-1232 NNRRLLEQV
+1232 NNRRLLQQV
-1241 KDLLDKRDDDERRS
+1241 KDMLDKRDDDTRRS

>member
-1 MAGSQKEF
+1 LAGSQKEF
-9 ELLFRLKASLGSNFN
+9 ELLFRLKASLGNNFN
-24 STFKGAIEQ
+24 KTFKSAIET
-33 QKKLQDSLKSVNS
+33 QKQLQNSLKSVNS
-46 LQGKVDGYNK
+46 LQGKVDGYTK
-56 ASNAISQQNEKL
+56 TSNAIEQQKSKL
-68 ARLQTEHQ
+68 ASLQGAHERISQRLQAH
-76 KTAQK
+76 KDSVS
-81 IQTHQQN
+81 
-88 AERLRAKIEE
+88 RLADAIEK
-98 TGDATGELTAQLV
+98 TGDSTGVLTAQLEAEK
-111 REENEV
+111 REV
-117 QKNTEKLK
+117 QKYSDSLRTN
-125 SNESQ
+125 NSQ
-130 IQRTRASTEQQKEQL
+130 IRQTTANIERNEQALKEQGN
-145 ARMSEELR
+145 ELR
-153 EAGVNTDNLGEA
+153 EAGVNTDNLVEA
-165 NERLQR
+165 NGRLKK
-171 SYERLQNS
+171 SYERLQSS
-179 QQTIQRLN
+179 QQTYQRLN
-187 QAQQNINESISHTK
+187 QTQQNINESISHTK
-201 TQLAGTVGVM
+201 TQLVGTVGVM
-211 VAAGAAI
+211 AAAGAAI

-252 KAKEMGAT
+252 EAKRMGAT

-267 AGEAMEYMAMAGW
+267 AGQAMEYMAMAGW
-280 KTKDMMGGIEGIMNL
+280 KTKDMMGGIEGVMNL

-316 FGLAADGTT
+316 FGMTADGTT
-325 KVIGKDGL
+325 KVIGKNGL
-333 VKEVS
+333 AKEVS

-383 ALIGLMANSGIKAS
+383 TLIGLMANSGIKAS

-402 LRKIFLGLQ
+402 LRRIFLGLQ

-422 KYHLEVENADG
+422 KYHLDVENADG

-461 EAIAGKTGMSGLLAI
+461 ESIAGKTGMSGLLAI

-484 QKLTESIKGCDGAA
+484 KKLTKSIEGCDGAA

-506 DNLNG
+506 DNMNG

-531 LPVLTDLIKKATEV
+531 LPVLTDLIKKATVV

-564 KVVAGLMAFRVGML
+564 KVVAGLLAFRVGML
-578 SLKLAGLTGASGIV
+578 SLKLASLTGAGGIV
-592 SLLQKLMG
+592 SLLQKLIG
-600 LRIGFLES
+600 LRTGLLES
-608 AATSTSFATKLKA
+608 AATGQGFAAKL
-621 AGSGVL
+621 AG
-627 KYFKGVGGALG
+627 
-638 GLGSA
+638 
-643 IGNIFSSSTIF
+643 
-654 QKVGGLFSGVA
+654 
-665 GKMSAGFAGL
+665 GFAGL

-684 GTGSKLLSL
+684 GAGSKLLL
-693 LLKPFGNIGG
+693 ILLKPFGS
-703 ALGGILSK
+703 LGGMLGRALSK

-716 LNSPLGSIGKVIA
+716 LNSPLGSIGKVFV
-729 SSFGKLGTLI
+729 SSFGKLGALLT
-739 APIGNVL
+739 PIGNVISKVL
-746 KSAFGPL
+746 GPIGKIGSTL
-753 GGLLKT
+753 
-759 ALGPLGGIAG
+759 LGPLGGIAG

-780 IIAVVQIL
+780 IIAVVQML
-788 RKNFDKVREAVGNI
+788 RKNFDKVREAVGNV

-830 DGNIGAARDKINEIF
+830 DGNIGVARDKINEIF

-861 KVVTAAGQF
+861 KIITAAGQF
-870 VGFVTEHIVL
+870 VGFVTTHIVP
-880 VVEQLFDVL
+880 VVEQVL
-889 ITSVIPGII
+889 GVLVTSVIPGII
-898 SGIQAAAPVVMQI
+898 NGIKVAAPVVMQI

-962 VLPLIVQGI
+962 VLPFIVQGI
-971 QQLGSIITTVLQ
+971 QQLGSIITTVLS

-989 QQVFSTIWSIIQPI
+989 QTVFSTIWSIIQPI
-1003 LAQIL
+1003 LAQVL

-1019 SVFQS
+1019 SIFQS
-1024 VFNAIGGVISAAQ
+1024 VFNAIGGVISAAR

-1054 WSVAWEGVKSIFSGI
+1054 WSAAWEGIKSIFSGI
-1069 WNGIKSICTGVI
+1069 WNGIKSICAGVI
-1081 NGIVGAVNVVIRGLN
+1081 NGIIGAVNVVIRGLN
-1096 SLKVPD
+1096 SLKIPD
-1102 WVPGVG
+1102 WVPGIG

-1118 QLAKGSKNT
+1118 KFAKGTKKT
-1127 PQTFIAGER
+1127 PQTFIAGEK

-1149 FTAQQTKDIFN
+1149 YTAQQTRDIFN
-1160 ANNAAADTVAAVQ
+1160 TSNE
-1173 AAGVTN
+1173 
-1179 ITNNNAPE
+1179 PE
-1187 NVPGVS
+1187 SV
-1193 APELRSTTGQS
+1193 PELRSGSGQKS
-1204 SITVTINN
+1204 TSITINY
-1212 NPTIHVDG
+1212 NPVIHVDG
-1220 DKPGDLE
+1220 GKPGDLE

-1232 NNRRLLEQV
+1232 NNRRLLQQV
-1241 KDLLDKRDDDERRS
+1241 KDMLDKRDDDTRRS

>member
-1 MAGSQKEF
+1 MGRSAGSRKEF

-24 STFKGAIEQ
+24 STFKGAIET
-33 QKKLQDSLKSVNS
+33 QKKLQDSLKGVNS

-130 IQRTRASTEQQKEQL
+130 IQRTRASIEQQTRQL
-145 ARMSEELR
+145 DRMGEELR
-153 EAGVNTDNLGEA
+153 EAGVNTDNLEEA
-165 NERLQR
+165 NGRLQR

-201 TQLAGTVGVM
+201 TQLVGTVGVM
-211 VAAGAAI
+211 AAAGAAI

-231 QMSTVQ
+231 QMSTVK
-237 AISGATGDDLKLLSE
+237 AISGATGDDLQLLSE
-252 KAKEMGAT
+252 KAKQMGAT

-280 KTKDMMGGIEGIMNL
+280 KTKDMLGGVEGVMNL

-316 FGLAADGTT
+316 FGMAADGTT
-325 KVIGKDGL
+325 NG
-333 VKEVS
+333 VS
-338 NATHFADILAQAS
+338 NATHFADVLAQAS

-368 APVAGALGYT
+368 APVAGSLGYSL
-378 AEDTA
+378 EDTA
-383 ALIGLMANSGIKAS
+383 TMIGVMANSGIKAS
-397 QAGTS
+397 NAGTALRSIMTRLSTDAGASSKS
-402 LRKIFLGLQ
+402 LGALGILTKRLGVQFYDSEGKTRDLAKVIGETREAWKGLTQEEQNNYAKKIAGQSGISGFLALMNAEQ
-411 GGVELTGDKLG
+411 ADFDKLAASIN
-422 KYHLEVENADG
+422 NA
-433 SMRKLEDVT
+433 
-442 GDLRKAFSQMT
+442 
-453 EAEKAANA
+453 
-461 EAIAGKTGMSGLLAI
+461 
-476 VNASEADY
+476 
-484 QKLTESIKGCDGAA
+484 DGAA
-498 KAMAETKL
+498 KAMADTKL
-506 DNLNG
+506 DNLHG

-592 SLLQKLMG
+592 SLLQKLME

-608 AATSTSFATKLKA
+608 AAISTSFATKLKA

-638 GLGSA
+638 G
-643 IGNIFSSSTIF
+643 
-654 QKVGGLFSGVA
+654 V
-665 GKMSAGFAGL
+665 L
-675 AGKLGGVLT
+675 AGA
-684 GTGSKLLSL
+684 GSKLLSL

-711 VGGVI
+711 VGGII

-746 KSAFGPL
+746 KTAFGPL

-769 KFLPI
+769 KFLPV

-788 RKNFDKVREAVGNI
+788 RENLDKVRETVGNI

-861 KVVTAAGQF
+861 KIVTAAGQF
-870 VGFVTEHIVL
+870 ADFATTHIVPVIADIL
-880 VVEQLFDVL
+880 NLL
-889 ITSVIPGII
+889 TTSIIPGII

-911 FQAIA
+911 FQEIA
-916 DFIAGIIPVIGSF
+916 DFIAGIIPIIGSF
-929 IAGIMPIIS
+929 VAGLMPIIS
-938 EVITFIQTYVFP
+938 QIISFIQENVLP
-950 IISEVFNFIVST
+950 VIGSVFNFIVST
-962 VLPLIVQGI
+962 VLPAIISGI
-971 QQLGSIITTVLQ
+971 QQLSSIITTVLSTL
-983 AVLPVV
+983 LPIV
-989 QQVFSTIWSIIQPI
+989 QTVFTSIWNVIQPI
-1003 LAQIL
+1003 MQMIL
-1008 STVQA
+1008 QVVQA
-1013 VLPAVL
+1013 VLPAAQAI
-1019 SVFQS
+1019 FQS
-1024 VFNAIGGVISAAQ
+1024 VFSAIGGIVSAFQ
-1037 QIFNGLIQFI
+1037 QVLSGIIQFI

-1054 WSVAWEGVKSIFSGI
+1054 WSAAWEGIKSIFSGI
-1069 WNGIKSICTGVI
+1069 WEGIKSIATGVI
-1081 NGIVGAVNVVIRGLN
+1081 DTISSAVNGVMDGI
-1096 SLKVPD
+1096 SKVKETIGGT
-1102 WVPGVG
+1102 VGKVAGALHIPGF
-1108 GKGINIPEIP
+1108 
-1118 QLAKGSKNT
+1118 AKGSKNT
-1127 PQTFIAGER
+1127 PDTFIAGEN

-1149 FTAQQTKDIFN
+1149 YTAQQTQGILKAQN
-1160 ANNAAADTVAAVQ
+1160 LAGSTAAAVQ

-1187 NVPGVS
+1187 NAPGVS
-1193 APELRSTTGQS
+1193 APELRSTTGQRS
-1204 SITVTINN
+1204 VTVTINN
-1212 NPTIHVDG
+1212 NPTIHIDG
-1220 DKPGDLE
+1220 DQPGDLE

-1232 NNRRLLEQV
+1232 NNRRLLQQV
-1241 KDLLDKRDDDERRS
+1241 KELLDKRDDDERRS

>member
-1 MAGSQKEF
+1 VGRLAGSQKEF

-98 TGDATGELTAQLV
+98 TGDTTGELTAQLV

-130 IQRTRASTEQQKEQL
+130 IQRTRASIEQQTQQL
-145 ARMSEELR
+145 DRMGEELR
-153 EAGVNTDNLGEA
+153 EAGVNTDNLEEA
-165 NERLQR
+165 NGRLQR

-201 TQLAGTVGVM
+201 TQLVGTVGVM
-211 VAAGAAI
+211 AAAGAAI

-267 AGEAMEYMAMAGW
+267 AGQAMEYMAMAGW
-280 KTKDMMGGIEGIMNL
+280 KTKDMMGGVEGVMNL

-325 KVIGKDGL
+325 NG
-333 VKEVS
+333 VS
-338 NATHFADILAQAS
+338 NATHFADVLAQAS

-368 APVAGALGYT
+368 APVAGSLGYSL
-378 AEDTA
+378 EDTA
-383 ALIGLMANSGIKAS
+383 TMIGVMANSGIKAS
-397 QAGTS
+397 NAGTALRSIMTRLSTDAGASSKS
-402 LRKIFLGLQ
+402 LGALGILTEKLGVQFYDSEGKTRDLAKVIGETREAWKGLTQEEQNNYAKKIAGQSGISGFLALMNAEQ
-411 GGVELTGDKLG
+411 ADFDKLAASIN
-422 KYHLEVENADG
+422 NA
-433 SMRKLEDVT
+433 
-442 GDLRKAFSQMT
+442 
-453 EAEKAANA
+453 
-461 EAIAGKTGMSGLLAI
+461 
-476 VNASEADY
+476 
-484 QKLTESIKGCDGAA
+484 DGAA
-498 KAMAETKL
+498 KAMADTKL

-608 AATSTSFATKLKA
+608 AATGTSFATKLKA

-643 IGNIFSSSTIF
+643 IGNIFSSSAIF
-654 QKVGGLFSGVA
+654 QKVGGLFSGIA

-746 KSAFGPL
+746 KTAFGPL

-861 KVVTAAGQF
+861 KIVTAAGQF
-870 VGFVTEHIVL
+870 VGFVTTHIVP
-880 VVEQLFDVL
+880 VVEQLFNVL

-971 QQLGSIITTVLQ
+971 QQLGSIITTVLS

-989 QQVFSTIWSIIQPI
+989 QTVFTTIWSIIQPI
-1003 LAQIL
+1003 LA
-1008 STVQA
+1008 
-1013 VLPAVL
+1013 
-1019 SVFQS
+1019 
-1024 VFNAIGGVISAAQ
+1024 

-1054 WSVAWEGVKSIFSGI
+1054 WSAAWEGVKSIFSGI

-1102 WVPGVG
+1102 WVPGIG
-1108 GKGINIPEIP
+1108 GKGISIPEIP

-1127 PQTFIAGER
+1127 PQTFIAGEK

-1160 ANNAAADTVAAVQ
+1160 AKNAAANTAAAVQ

-1193 APELRSTTGQS
+1193 APELRSTTGQRS
-1204 SITVTINN
+1204 VTVTINN

-1232 NNRRLLEQV
+1232 NNRRLLQQV

>member
-130 IQRTRASTEQQKEQL
+130 IQRTTASIQQQTQQL
-145 ARMSEELR
+145 DSMGEELR
-153 EAGVNTDNLGEA
+153 EAGVNTDNLEEA
-165 NERLQR
+165 NGRLQR

-179 QQTIQRLN
+179 QQTLQRLN

-231 QMSTVQ
+231 QMSTVKSLMGEVGKDELP
-237 AISGATGDDLKLLSE
+237 AITKTADAMGLKFKEGSNESE
-252 KAKEMGAT
+252 TAMNILAAKAKDMGAT

-267 AGEAMEYMAMAGW
+267 AGDAMEFMAVAGW
-280 KTKDMMGGIEGIMNL
+280 NAQEVLGGVAGIMNL
-295 AAASGEEL
+295 AAAGGTEL
-303 AAVSDIVTDAMTA
+303 GQTSDIVTDSIEN
-316 FGLAADGTT
+316 FGLTAADA
-325 KVIGKDGL
+325 
-333 VKEVS
+333 S
-338 NATHFADILAQAS
+338 HFADVMAQTMRK
-351 SNANTNVGMMG
+351 SNTDLLKLG
-362 ETFKYV
+362 ESYKYV
-368 APVAGALGYT
+368 SPVAKAMGYSVEDINVAL
-378 AEDTA
+378 
-383 ALIGLMANSGIKAS
+383 GLMANSGIKAS
-397 QAGTS
+397 SGGTALRTLLTNMAKPTDNMAAAMADLGVS
-402 LRKIFLGLQ
+402 L
-411 GGVELTGDKLG
+411 D
-422 KYHLEVENADG
+422 DG
-433 SMRKLEDVT
+433 NGNMKSFHDVML
-442 GDLRKAFSQMT
+442 DLRKGFGSLKIPEEEFQERLSSLNGALESGNITQKKYDKAIMGLMDKAYG
-453 EAEKAANA
+453 AEGAIKAQTAA
-461 EAIAGKTGMSGLLAI
+461 TLAGKEGMSGLLAI
-476 VNASEADY
+476 VNASDETFN
-484 QKLTESIKGCDGAA
+484 QLTYDINNAKGAA
-498 KAMAETKL
+498 EEMAGTKL
-506 DNLNG
+506 ENFNG
-511 QITLMQSAWDAL
+511 QITLLQSAWDAL

-531 LPVLTDLIKKATEV
+531 LPTLTKAAKGITDVISKVTE
-545 LGVVTTFVQ
+545 FVRA
-554 KNPEM
+554 NPEVV
-559 TKTIA
+559 KTVA
-564 KVVAGLMAFRVGML
+564 KAVAGFGAFRVAML
-578 SLKLAGLTGASGIV
+578 SLKLAGLVGAKGIV
-592 SLLQKLMG
+592 QILMNLLG

-608 AATSTSFATKLKA
+608 AAAGNGFAAKLMGLGAKLAGFGTKIKGIGA
-621 AGSGVL
+621 GVL
-627 KYFKGVGGALG
+627 AFMGKIAGAL
-638 GLGSA
+638 LGPFLRPFA
-643 IGNIFSSSTIF
+643 VIGT
-654 QKVGGLFSGVA
+654 
-665 GKMSAGFAGL
+665 
-675 AGKLGGVLT
+675 
-684 GTGSKLLSL
+684 
-693 LLKPFGNIGG
+693 
-703 ALGGILSK
+703 
-711 VGGVI
+711 
-716 LNSPLGSIGKVIA
+716 
-729 SSFGKLGTLI
+729 KLGTLL
-739 APIGNVL
+739 AP
-746 KSAFGPL
+746 
-753 GGLLKT
+753 LLKT

-845 GEKGVAVFDT
+845 GKKGAAVFDT

-861 KVVTAAGQF
+861 KIVTAAGQF
-870 VGFVTEHIVL
+870 VDFVTTHIVP
-880 VVEQLFDVL
+880 VVEQVFNIL

-911 FQAIA
+911 FQSIA
-916 DFIAGIIPVIGSF
+916 DFIAGMIPVIGSF

-938 EVITFIQTYVFP
+938 EIITFIQTNVLP
-950 IISEVFNFIVST
+950 IISSIFTFIVST
-962 VLPLIVQGI
+962 VLPAIINGI
-971 QQLGSIITTVLQ
+971 QQLSSIITTVLS

-989 QQVFSTIWSIIQPI
+989 QTVFTTIWGIIQPI
-1003 LAQIL
+1003 MQMIL
-1008 STVQA
+1008 QVVQA
-1013 VLPAVL
+1013 VLPAVQA
-1019 SVFQS
+1019 VFQS
-1024 VFNAIGGVISAAQ
+1024 VFSAIGGIVSAFQ
-1037 QIFNGLIQFI
+1037 QVLSGIIQFI

-1054 WSVAWEGVKSIFSGI
+1054 WSAAWEGIKSIFSGI
-1069 WNGIKSICTGVI
+1069 WEGIKSIATGVI
-1081 NGIVGAVNVVIRGLN
+1081 DTISSAIKGVMDGIGKVKETIGGTVG
-1096 SLKVPD
+1096 KVAGALHI
-1102 WVPGVG
+1102 PGF
-1108 GKGINIPEIP
+1108 
-1118 QLAKGSKNT
+1118 AKGSKNT
-1127 PQTFIAGER
+1127 PDTFIAGEN

-1149 FTAQQTKDIFN
+1149 YTAQQTQGILKAQN
-1160 ANNAAADTVAAVQ
+1160 LAGSTAAAVQ
-1173 AAGVTN
+1173 AAKVTN

-1212 NPTIHVDG
+1212 NPVINVDG

-1232 NNRRLLEQV
+1232 NNRRLLQQV

>member
-130 IQRTRASTEQQKEQL
+130 IQRTTASIQQQTQQL
-145 ARMSEELR
+145 DSMGEELR
-153 EAGVNTDNLGEA
+153 EAGVNTDNLEEA
-165 NERLQR
+165 NGRLQR

-179 QQTIQRLN
+179 QQTLQRLN

-237 AISGATGDDLKLLSE
+237 AISGATGDDLQLLSE
-252 KAKEMGAT
+252 KAKQMGAT

-280 KTKDMMGGIEGIMNL
+280 KTKDMLGGVEGVMNL

-325 KVIGKDGL
+325 NG
-333 VKEVS
+333 VS
-338 NATHFADILAQAS
+338 NATHFADVLAQAS

-368 APVAGALGYT
+368 APVAGSLGYSL
-378 AEDTA
+378 EDTA
-383 ALIGLMANSGIKAS
+383 TMIGVMANSGIKAS
-397 QAGTS
+397 NAGTALRSIMTRLSTDAGASSKS
-402 LRKIFLGLQ
+402 LGALGILTEKLGVQFYDSEGKTRDLAKVIGETREAWKGLTQEEQNNYAKKIAGQSGISGFLALMNAEQ
-411 GGVELTGDKLG
+411 ADFDKLAASIN
-422 KYHLEVENADG
+422 NA
-433 SMRKLEDVT
+433 
-442 GDLRKAFSQMT
+442 
-453 EAEKAANA
+453 
-461 EAIAGKTGMSGLLAI
+461 
-476 VNASEADY
+476 
-484 QKLTESIKGCDGAA
+484 DGAA
-498 KAMAETKL
+498 KAMADTKL

-592 SLLQKLMG
+592 SLLQKLME

-608 AATSTSFATKLKA
+608 AAISTSFATKLKA

-638 GLGSA
+638 G
-643 IGNIFSSSTIF
+643 
-654 QKVGGLFSGVA
+654 V
-665 GKMSAGFAGL
+665 L
-675 AGKLGGVLT
+675 AGA
-684 GTGSKLLSL
+684 GSKLLSL

-711 VGGVI
+711 VGGII

-746 KSAFGPL
+746 KTAFGPL

-774 IGIITT
+774 IGVITT

-861 KVVTAAGQF
+861 KIVTAAGQF
-870 VGFVTEHIVL
+870 VNFVSQNIVP
-880 VVEQLFDVL
+880 VVEDIFNLL
-889 ITSVIPGII
+889 MTSVIPGII

-929 IAGIMPIIS
+929 VAGLMPVISQIIS
-938 EVITFIQTYVFP
+938 FIQTNVLP
-950 IISEVFNFIVST
+950 IIGSIFNFIVST
-962 VLPLIVQGI
+962 VLPAIVSGI
-971 QQLGSIITTVLQ
+971 QQLGSIITTVLS

-989 QQVFSTIWSIIQPI
+989 QTVFTTIWNVVQPI
-1003 LAQIL
+1003 MQMIL
-1008 STVQA
+1008 QVVQA
-1013 VLPAVL
+1013 VLPAVQA
-1019 SVFQS
+1019 VFQS
-1024 VFNAIGGVISAAQ
+1024 VFNTIGGIVSAFQ
-1037 QIFNGLIQFI
+1037 QVLSGIIQFI

-1054 WSVAWEGVKSIFSGI
+1054 WSAAWEGIKSIFSGI
-1069 WNGIKSICTGVI
+1069 WEGIKSIATGVI
-1081 NGIVGAVNVVIRGLN
+1081 DTISSAIKGVMDGIGKVKETIGGTVG
-1096 SLKVPD
+1096 KVAGALHI
-1102 WVPGVG
+1102 PGF
-1108 GKGINIPEIP
+1108 
-1118 QLAKGSKNT
+1118 AKGSKNT
-1127 PQTFIAGER
+1127 PDTFIAGEN

-1149 FTAQQTKDIFN
+1149 YTAQQTQGILKAQN
-1160 ANNAAADTVAAVQ
+1160 LAGSTAAAVQ

-1212 NPTIHVDG
+1212 NPTIQVDG

-1232 NNRRLLEQV
+1232 NNRRLLQQV

>member
-130 IQRTRASTEQQKEQL
+130 IQRTTASIQQQTQQL
-145 ARMSEELR
+145 DSMGEELR
-153 EAGVNTDNLGEA
+153 EAGVNTDNLEEA
-165 NERLQR
+165 NGRLQR

-179 QQTIQRLN
+179 QQTLQRLN

-237 AISGATGDDLKLLSE
+237 AISGATGDDLQLLSE
-252 KAKEMGAT
+252 KAKQMGAT

-280 KTKDMMGGIEGIMNL
+280 KTKDMLGGVEGVMNL

-325 KVIGKDGL
+325 NG
-333 VKEVS
+333 VS
-338 NATHFADILAQAS
+338 NATHFADVLAQAS

-368 APVAGALGYT
+368 APVAGSLGYSL
-378 AEDTA
+378 EDTA
-383 ALIGLMANSGIKAS
+383 TMIGVMANSGIKAS
-397 QAGTS
+397 NAGTALRSIMTRLSTDAGASSKS
-402 LRKIFLGLQ
+402 LGALGILTKRLGVQFYDSEGKTRDLAKVIGETREAWKGLTQEEQNNYAKKIAGQSGISGFLALMNAEQ
-411 GGVELTGDKLG
+411 ADFDKLAASIN
-422 KYHLEVENADG
+422 NA
-433 SMRKLEDVT
+433 
-442 GDLRKAFSQMT
+442 
-453 EAEKAANA
+453 
-461 EAIAGKTGMSGLLAI
+461 
-476 VNASEADY
+476 
-484 QKLTESIKGCDGAA
+484 DGAA
-498 KAMAETKL
+498 KAMADTKL
-506 DNLNG
+506 DNLHG

-592 SLLQKLMG
+592 SLLQKLTG

-608 AATSTSFATKLKA
+608 AATGTSFATKLKA
-621 AGSGVL
+621 AGSSVL

-643 IGNIFSSSTIF
+643 IGNIFSSSAIF
-654 QKVGGLFSGVA
+654 QKVGGLFSGIA

-711 VGGVI
+711 VGGII

-769 KFLPI
+769 KFLPV

-810 FDKIVAVITNVGETI
+810 FDKIVAVITNVGEKI

-861 KVVTAAGQF
+861 KIVTAAGQF
-870 VGFVTEHIVL
+870 VDFVTTHIVP
-880 VVEQLFDVL
+880 VVEQVFNVL

-911 FQAIA
+911 FQAMA

-929 IAGIMPIIS
+929 AAGLMPVISQIIS
-938 EVITFIQTYVFP
+938 FIQTNVLP
-950 IISEVFNFIVST
+950 IIGNIFNFIVST
-962 VLPLIVQGI
+962 VLPAIVSGI
-971 QQLGSIITTVLQ
+971 QQLGSIITTVLS

-989 QQVFSTIWSIIQPI
+989 QTVFTTIWNVIQPI
-1003 LAQIL
+1003 MQMIL
-1008 STVQA
+1008 QVVQA
-1013 VLPAVL
+1013 VLPAVQA
-1019 SVFQS
+1019 VFQS
-1024 VFNAIGGVISAAQ
+1024 VFNTIGGIVSAFQ
-1037 QIFNGLIQFI
+1037 QVLSGIIQFI

-1054 WSVAWEGVKSIFSGI
+1054 WSAAWEGIKSIFSGI
-1069 WNGIKSICTGVI
+1069 WEGIRSIATGVI
-1081 NGIVGAVNVVIRGLN
+1081 DTISSAIKGVMDGIGKVKETIGGTVG
-1096 SLKVPD
+1096 KVAGALHI
-1102 WVPGVG
+1102 PGF
-1108 GKGINIPEIP
+1108 
-1118 QLAKGSKNT
+1118 AKGSKNT
-1127 PQTFIAGER
+1127 PDTFIAGEN

-1149 FTAQQTKDIFN
+1149 YTAQQTQGILKAQN
-1160 ANNAAADTVAAVQ
+1160 LAGSTAAAVQ

-1212 NPTIHVDG
+1212 NPVINVDG

-1232 NNRRLLEQV
+1232 NNRRLLQQV

>member
-130 IQRTRASTEQQKEQL
+130 IQRTTASIQQQTQQL
-145 ARMSEELR
+145 DSMGEELR
-153 EAGVNTDNLGEA
+153 EAGVNTDNLEEA
-165 NERLQR
+165 NGRLQR

-179 QQTIQRLN
+179 QQTLQRLN

-237 AISGATGDDLKLLSE
+237 AISGATGDDLQLLSE
-252 KAKEMGAT
+252 KAKQMGAT

-280 KTKDMMGGIEGIMNL
+280 KTKDMLGGVEGVMNL

-316 FGLAADGTT
+316 FGMAADETT
-325 KVIGKDGL
+325 NG
-333 VKEVS
+333 VS
-338 NATHFADILAQAS
+338 NATHFADVLAQAS

-368 APVAGALGYT
+368 APVAGSLGYSL
-378 AEDTA
+378 EDTA
-383 ALIGLMANSGIKAS
+383 TMIGVMANSGIKAS
-397 QAGTS
+397 NAGTALRSIMTRLSTDAGASSKS
-402 LRKIFLGLQ
+402 LGALGILTEKLGVQFYDSEGKTRDLAKVIGETREAWKGLTQEEQNNYAKKIAGQSGISGFLALMNAEQ
-411 GGVELTGDKLG
+411 ADFDKLAASIN
-422 KYHLEVENADG
+422 NA
-433 SMRKLEDVT
+433 
-442 GDLRKAFSQMT
+442 
-453 EAEKAANA
+453 
-461 EAIAGKTGMSGLLAI
+461 
-476 VNASEADY
+476 
-484 QKLTESIKGCDGAA
+484 DGAA
-498 KAMAETKL
+498 KAMADTKL

-531 LPVLTDLIKKATEV
+531 LPVFTDLIKKATEV

-608 AATSTSFATKLKA
+608 AATGTSFATKLKA

-638 GLGSA
+638 G
-643 IGNIFSSSTIF
+643 
-654 QKVGGLFSGVA
+654 
-665 GKMSAGFAGL
+665 
-675 AGKLGGVLT
+675 
-684 GTGSKLLSL
+684 
-693 LLKPFGNIGG
+693 
-703 ALGGILSK
+703 ILSK
-711 VGGVI
+711 VGGII

-855 FAGVFQ
+855 FAGVF
-861 KVVTAAGQF
+861 KKIVTAAGQF
-870 VGFVTEHIVL
+870 VNFVSQNIVPVTEDIFELLSTEIV
-880 VVEQLFDVL
+880 
-889 ITSVIPGII
+889 PGII
-898 SGIQAAAPVVMQI
+898 DGIQEAAPQIIQI
-911 FQAIA
+911 FQSIA

-929 IAGIMPIIS
+929 VAGLMPVIRQIIS
-938 EVITFIQTYVFP
+938 FIQTNVLP
-950 IISEVFNFIVST
+950 VIGSVFNFIVST
-962 VLPLIVQGI
+962 VLPAITSGI
-971 QQLGSIITTVLQ
+971 QQLGSIITTVLS
-983 AVLPVV
+983 AALPVV
-989 QQVFSTIWSIIQPI
+989 QTVFTTIWGIIQPI
-1003 LAQIL
+1003 MQMIL
-1008 STVQA
+1008 QVVQA
-1013 VLPAVL
+1013 VLPAAQAI
-1019 SVFQS
+1019 FQS
-1024 VFNAIGGVISAAQ
+1024 VFSAIGGIVSAFQ
-1037 QIFNGLIQFI
+1037 QVLSGIIQFI

-1054 WSVAWEGVKSIFSGI
+1054 WSAAWNGIKSIFSGI
-1069 WNGIKSICTGVI
+1069 WEGIKSIATGVI
-1081 NGIVGAVNVVIRGLN
+1081 NTISSAVNGVISGI
-1096 SLKVPD
+1096 SKVKETIGGT
-1102 WVPGVG
+1102 VGKVAGALHIPGF
-1108 GKGINIPEIP
+1108 
-1118 QLAKGSKNT
+1118 AKGSTNT
-1127 PQTFIAGER
+1127 PDTFIAGEN

-1149 FTAQQTKDIFN
+1149 YTAQQTRGILN
-1160 ANNAAADTVAAVQ
+1160 AQNQARNTMAAVQ
-1173 AAGVTN
+1173 EAGITN
-1179 ITNNNAPE
+1179 ITNNNATE
-1187 NVPGVS
+1187 NVTGVS
-1193 APELRSTTGQS
+1193 VPELRSGAGQRS
-1204 SITVTINN
+1204 VTVTINN
-1212 NPTIHVDG
+1212 NPTIYVDG

-1227 EKLEE
+1227 KKLEE
-1232 NNRRLLEQV
+1232 NNRRLLQQV
-1241 KDLLDKRDDDERRS
+1241 KELLDKRDDDERRS